1 MIGYLYGHKKYIQIT
16 SYQILSRYTETST
29 DGIWQRKEKL
39 GEKYEENII
48 FALFSAFMVIAIAV
62 GFYMHW
68 NLTAIAI
75 LLGILFVGTICY
87 LIGICQHLIMSI
99 VVSCKEK
106 IHKAYR
112 KYIRRIAVNCGRKV
126 NRWKLEDTGENHIS
140 LLSPID
146 DFKRHKEYIIR
157 LKNAIDQ
164 PNVFNIALTGS
175 YGAGKSSIL
184 KTFKAYYPEY
194 HYVNVSLASFV
205 EVNMSESDSTPKS
218 NEDSFEEQL
227 EYSILQQLFYH
238 VKATNIPESRFG
250 RIERTSRK
258 KRIFVVVC
266 ILLFVV
272 ANLCLFCQEQVTKY
286 FLIPT
291 EVLKS
296 SFLFGLSICVFILG
310 ICVILFQLILF
321 IKKISIKNLTLDKA
335 TLEFE
340 EKKNV
345 SIMNRYLDEILYLFQ
360 EKKYNIVIFED
371 IDRFE
376 NTHIFTKLRELNL
389 ILNQSEE
396 IGRRIIFLYA
406 LKDDIFANAEE
417 RTKFFDYIVPVIPF
431 VNVSNSG
438 DLFRRKIANLH
449 IPEAEVRSSFITDIS
464 VFVND
469 MRVLTNVV
477 NEFDLYRNLLDKK
490 LNKEKLLAMILYK
503 NLFPTDFSLL
513 HQNKGVVYQTFFS
526 APKIRNEI
534 REDDSD
540 RLKEIDSEIQA
551 ISEETLRSIEEL
563 RAVIV
568 GKLLKLWPG
577 DDWEIYCDG
586 GKKQISSLFSEE
598 NILHILDG
606 NIYFENKYY
615 RYQTRHL
622 NADEIKSSLGE
633 SYKYRIRKK
642 IIQSVADD
650 KIKTLRDKR
659 KVLMDDIAAI
669 DKYTLSV
676 IAKTERDIFEHVEI
690 PKGEEEKYKVLKY
703 FLEKGYIDEEYF
715 FYISIFQEGR
725 LTPSD
730 QEFLLSIKFNTPKEF
745 DYKLQEIPSL
755 IQNLS
760 AVDYDHK
767 GILNKDL
774 LEYCLLH
781 EDEYEEECDAILKQ
795 MIVHEQYIDLLY
807 QFMQEGN
814 CVPTFIKR
822 LAHIDKNVWKS
833 LDMDKKHTNKDKDR
847 VISTLFKYADIND
860 IRAINTSYPFNTYIN
875 DNNNYSDLFEDIDQV
890 RAREL
895 LDLLNLNVQSLIDD
909 SNAADTY
916 SYIYENNMYALTLD
930 NIKVIFKHND
940 LPVVDLDSAIYTS
953 IEETELNELQDY
965 VLLELPAFVENLM
978 LASSNIHESSDT
990 IVSLMD
996 EDIQTSDIIKLIKHN
1011 DTLWD
1016 DCKGISDENIVRNLF
1031 WKNKIKM
1038 TIKNVKHY
1046 CSCIGTWKIDSSL
1059 VVFMNLNEE
1068 KTMEEF
1074 TKLVQSNDEHETELL
1089 ASVVKSD
1096 NINDNIAFSIF
1107 NNHWLIDAWS
1117 KELSQL
1123 NETRVRYV
1131 VDEGIITVSPS
1142 IYQDII
1148 KGNPKLSKYLL
1159 CKDPDKIISEWDE
1172 FAFSITTVV
1181 EILSWVEYKKY
1192 HSFILDK
1199 IETESV
1205 TPIIANALLAYFSK
1219 SDSEFNL
1226 SLYKEA
1232 MEKSDN
1238 PALKILASTCCIAK
1252 RLIAMNEL
1260 AGIFAKTKGIFEGLE
1275 KQGEVYSISKQ
1286 VEGAQDFMEAL
1297 HQSKYIGQVK
1307 EKGDYL
1313 TGKVL
1318 KRKPK

>member
-1 MIGYLYGHKKYIQIT
+1 MKK
-16 SYQILSRYTETST
+16 
-29 DGIWQRKEKL
+29 
-39 GEKYEENII
+39 NII

-62 GFYMHW
+62 GFYMQW
-68 NLTAIAI
+68 NPTVIVI
-75 LLGILFVGTICY
+75 LLGMSFMGTICY
-87 LIGICQHLIMSI
+87 LIGICRHLIMSRVI
-99 VVSCKEK
+99 FCKEK
-106 IHKAYR
+106 IDKAYR
-112 KYIRRIAVNCGRKV
+112 KYIRKIAVNCSRKV
-126 NRWKLEDTGENHIS
+126 NRWKLEDTAENHIS

-360 EKKYNIVIFED
+360 EKKYNVVIFED

-396 IGRRIIFLYA
+396 IGRRIVFLYA

-431 VNVSNSG
+431 VNASNSG
-438 DLFRRKIANLH
+438 DLFRRKITGLR
-449 IPEAEVRSSFITDIS
+449 IPVVEVSSSFITDIS
-464 VFVND
+464 AFVND

-477 NEFDLYRNLLDKK
+477 NEFDLYHNLLDKK
-490 LNKEKLLAMILYK
+490 LKKDKLLAMILYK
-503 NLFPTDFSLL
+503 NLYPTDFSLL

-676 IAKTERDIFEHVEI
+676 IAKTDRDIFEHVDI

-760 AVDYDHK
+760 IVDYDHK

-781 EDEYEEECDAILKQ
+781 EDGYEDKCDVILKQ
-795 MIVHEQYIDLLY
+795 LVVHEQYIDLLY

-822 LAHIDKNVWKS
+822 LVHIDNVWKS
-833 LDMDKKHTNKDKDR
+833 LDKDINHITKDKDK
-847 VISTLFKYADIND
+847 VISAMFKYADIND
-860 IRAINTSYPFNTYIN
+860 IRTVNTSYPFNTYIN
-875 DNNNYSDLFEDIDQV
+875 DNNNYSELFENIDQARV
-890 RAREL
+890 RKL
-895 LDLLNLNVQSLIDD
+895 LDLLDLNVQLLKDD
-909 SNAADTY
+909 SNGTDTY
-916 SYIYENNMYALTLD
+916 SYLYENNMYALTLD
-930 NIKVIFKHND
+930 NVKVIFKHNE
-940 LPVVDLDSAIYTS
+940 LPVDNLDSAIYTS
-953 IEETELNELQDY
+953 IEAAELNELQGY
-965 VLLELPAFVENLM
+965 VHQELPAFMDNLM
-978 LASSNIHESSDT
+978 LTSSNTHESSDT

-996 EDIQTSDIIKLIKHN
+996 EDIKLDDIIKLIKHN

-1016 DCKGISDENIVRNLF
+1016 DCKDITDKDVVSTLF
-1031 WKNKIKM
+1031 VENKIKM
-1038 TIKNVKHY
+1038 TFENVKHY
-1046 CSCIGTWKIDSSL
+1046 CSCIGSWNIDGTL
-1059 VVFMNLNEE
+1059 VAFMNCNEE
-1068 KTMEEF
+1068 KSMEEF
-1074 TKLVQSNDEHETELL
+1074 SKFVESNDEHEKELL
-1089 ASVVKSD
+1089 SSVVESD
-1096 NINDNIAFSIF
+1096 GINDKIAFSIF
-1107 NNHWLIDAWS
+1107 NNRILIDIWC
-1117 KELSQL
+1117 KDLSQL

-1131 VDEGIITVSPS
+1131 VDKGIISISPS
-1142 IYQDII
+1142 TYQDII
-1148 KGNPKLSKYLL
+1148 TEHPQMSKYLL
-1159 CKDPDKIISEWDE
+1159 CKNLDNIISEWDE

-1181 EILSWVEYKKY
+1181 EMLSWIEYKKY
-1192 HSFILDK
+1192 HNFILNK
-1199 IETESV
+1199 IEMESI
-1205 TPIIANALLAYFSK
+1205 TPTIANALLSYFSK
-1219 SDSEFNL
+1219 PDSEFNL
-1226 SLYKEA
+1226 SLYTEA
-1232 MEKSDN
+1232 MEKSSN
-1238 PALKILASTCCIAK
+1238 PALNVLASTCCIAK
-1252 RLIAMNEL
+1252 RIIAINEL
-1260 AGIFAKTKGIFEGLE
+1260 PNIFAKTKGIFEGLE

-1286 VEGAQDFMEAL
+1286 VEGAQHFMDAL
-1297 HQSKYIGQVK
+1297 HQFKYIGQVK

>member
-1 MIGYLYGHKKYIQIT
+1 
-16 SYQILSRYTETST
+16 
-29 DGIWQRKEKL
+29 
-39 GEKYEENII
+39 
-48 FALFSAFMVIAIAV
+48 MVIAIAV
-62 GFYMHW
+62 GFYMQW
-68 NLTAIAI
+68 NPTVIVI
-75 LLGILFVGTICY
+75 LLGMSFMGTICY
-87 LIGICQHLIMSI
+87 LIGICRHLIMSRVI
-99 VVSCKEK
+99 FCKEK
-106 IHKAYR
+106 IDKAYR
-112 KYIRRIAVNCGRKV
+112 KYIRKIAVNCSRKV

-464 VFVND
+464 AFVND

-503 NLFPTDFSLL
+503 NLYPTDFSLL
-513 HQNKGVVYQTFFS
+513 HQNKGVVYETFIS
-526 APKIRNEI
+526 TGLLKDEI
-534 REDDSD
+534 KKDDWK
-540 RLKEIDSEIQA
+540 RLEEIDSEIQA

-642 IIQSVADD
+642 IIQSVADN

-676 IAKTERDIFEHVEI
+676 IAKTDRDIFEHVEI

-760 AVDYDHK
+760 VVDYDHK

-774 LEYCLLH
+774 LKFCLLH
-781 EDEYEEECDAILKQ
+781 EDEYEDECDAILKQ
-795 MIVHEQYIDLLY
+795 MVVHEQYIDLLY

-822 LAHIDKNVWKS
+822 LVHIDKNVWKS

-860 IRAINTSYPFNTYIN
+860 IRTVNTTYPFNTYIN
-875 DNNNYSDLFEDIDQV
+875 DNNNYSELFENIDQTRV
-890 RAREL
+890 REL
-895 LDLLNLNVQSLIDD
+895 LDLLDLNVQSLKDD
-909 SNAADTY
+909 SNGTDTY

-930 NIKVIFKHND
+930 NVKVIFKHNE
-940 LPVVDLDSAIYTS
+940 LPVDNLDSAIYTS
-953 IEETELNELQDY
+953 IEAAELNELQGY
-965 VLLELPAFVENLM
+965 VHQELPAFVDNLM
-978 LASSNIHESSDT
+978 LTSSNTHESSDT

-996 EDIQTSDIIKLIKHN
+996 EDIKVDDIIKLIKHN
-1011 DTLWD
+1011 NTLWD
-1016 DCKGISDENIVRNLF
+1016 DCKDITDKDVVSTLF
-1031 WKNKIKM
+1031 AENKIKV

-1046 CSCIGTWKIDSSL
+1046 CSCIGTWKIDRLL

-1107 NNHWLIDAWS
+1107 DNHWLIDAWS

>member
-1 MIGYLYGHKKYIQIT
+1 MKV
-16 SYQILSRYTETST
+16 
-29 DGIWQRKEKL
+29 
-39 GEKYEENII
+39 NII
-48 FALFSAFMVIAIAV
+48 FTLLTAFMLIAIAV
-62 GFYMHW
+62 GFYMKW
-68 NLTAIAI
+68 DSTAIAI
-75 LLGILFVGTICY
+75 LFGLSFVGIICN
-87 LIGICQHLIMSI
+87 LISYCKKLILPFCRY
-99 VVSCKEK
+99 CKAK
-106 IHKAYR
+106 IHKSYR
-112 KYIRRIAVNCGRKV
+112 IIIRRLAVNCSRKI
-126 NRWKLEDTGENHIS
+126 NRWKLEETDERQIS

-146 DFKRHKEYIIR
+146 DFNRHKEYIIR

-205 EVNMSESDSTPKS
+205 EVNMPESDITPKDK
-218 NEDSFEEQL
+218 EDGFEEQL

-250 RIERTSRK
+250 RIERISKK
-258 KRIFVVVC
+258 KRILMVLG

-272 ANLCLFCQEQVTKY
+272 ANLFLFCQEQVNKY
-286 FLIPT
+286 FLIPA

-296 SFLFGLSICVFILG
+296 SSLFGISISVFVIG

-360 EKKYNIVIFED
+360 EKKYNVVIFED

-396 IGRRIIFLYA
+396 IGRRIVFLYA

-431 VNVSNSG
+431 VNASNSG
-438 DLFRRKIANLH
+438 DLFRRKITDLH
-449 IPEAEVRSSFITDIS
+449 IPEAEVSSSFITDIS

-490 LNKEKLLAMILYK
+490 LKKGKLLAMILYK
-503 NLFPTDFSLL
+503 NLYPTDFSLL
-513 HQNKGVVYQTFFS
+513 HQNKGVVYETFMS
-526 APKIRNEI
+526 VETLKDEI
-534 REDDSD
+534 LEDDRTRINKFNSD
-540 RLKEIDSEIQA
+540 IQNINEECLRNLNELYA
-551 ISEETLRSIEEL
+551 VIIGKFITLYPDGGWYLYCDNKRRDISEFYS
-563 RAVIV
+563 
-568 GKLLKLWPG
+568 
-577 DDWEIYCDG
+577 D
-586 GKKQISSLFSEE
+586 E
-598 NILHILDG
+598 NILKILNGQVGFSENYYGPRFFSKEDIKKALG
-606 NIYFENKYY
+606 N
-615 RYQTRHL
+615 
-622 NADEIKSSLGE
+622 
-633 SYKYRIRKK
+633 SYDYVKRKEL
-642 IIQSVADD
+642 IQSIADD

-669 DKYTLSV
+669 DKYTLSD
-676 IAKTERDIFEHVEI
+676 IAKADRDIFEHVEI

-730 QEFLLSIKFNTPKEF
+730 QEFLLSIKFNAPKEF

-781 EDEYEEECDAILKQ
+781 ENEYEEECDAILKQ
-795 MIVHEQYIDLLY
+795 MVVHEQYIDLLY

-822 LAHIDKNVWKS
+822 LVHIDNVWKS
-833 LDMDKKHTNKDKDR
+833 LDKDINHITKDKDK
-847 VISTLFKYADIND
+847 VISAMFKYADIND
-860 IRAINTSYPFNTYIN
+860 IRTVNTSYPFNTYIN

-930 NIKVIFKHND
+930 NVKVIFKHNE
-940 LPVVDLDSAIYTS
+940 LPVDNLDSAIYTS

-965 VLLELPAFVENLM
+965 VHQELPAIVENLM
-978 LASSNIHESSDT
+978 LASSNTHESSDT

-1016 DCKGISDENIVRNLF
+1016 DCKNITDQNIVSTLF
-1031 WKNKIKM
+1031 VENKIKM
-1038 TIKNVKHY
+1038 TFENVKHY
-1046 CSCIGTWKIDSSL
+1046 CSCIGSWNIDNTL
-1059 VVFMNLNEE
+1059 VDFMNLNEE
-1068 KTMEEF
+1068 KSMEEF
-1074 TKLVQSNDEHETELL
+1074 TKLVQSNDEHEIELL
-1089 ASVVKSD
+1089 TSVVQSD
-1096 NINDNIAFSIF
+1096 NIIDNIAFSVF
-1107 NNHWLIDAWS
+1107 NNYWLIDVWS

-1123 NETRVRYV
+1123 NENRVRYV
-1131 VDEGIITVSPS
+1131 VNEGIITVSSS

-1148 KGNPKLSKYLL
+1148 KGHPKLSKYLL

-1192 HSFILDK
+1192 HSFILDQ

-1205 TPIIANALLAYFSK
+1205 TPIIANALLSYFSK

-1226 SLYKEA
+1226 SLYTEA

-1260 AGIFAKTKGIFEGLE
+1260 PNIFAKAKGIFEGLE

-1286 VEGAQDFMEAL
+1286 VEGAQHFMDAL
-1297 HQSKYIGQVK
+1297 HQFRYIGQVK

-1318 KRKPK
+1318 KRNSL

>member
-1 MIGYLYGHKKYIQIT
+1 
-16 SYQILSRYTETST
+16 
-29 DGIWQRKEKL
+29 
-39 GEKYEENII
+39 
-48 FALFSAFMVIAIAV
+48 MVIAIAV
-62 GFYMHW
+62 GFYMQW
-68 NLTAIAI
+68 NPTVIVI
-75 LLGILFVGTICY
+75 LLGMLFVGTICY
-87 LIGICQHLIMSI
+87 LIGICRHLIMPS
-99 VVSCKEK
+99 VNSWKEK

-126 NRWKLEDTGENHIS
+126 IRWKLEDAGEKHIS

-218 NEDSFEEQL
+218 KEDSFEEQL

-250 RIERTSRK
+250 RIERTSSK
-258 KRIFVVVC
+258 KRILNSVS

-272 ANLCLFCQEQVTKY
+272 ANLFLFCQEQVTKY

-296 SFLFGLSICVFILG
+296 SFLFGISICVFIIG
-310 ICVILFQLILF
+310 IWVVLFQLILF

-360 EKKYNIVIFED
+360 GNKYNVVIFED

-396 IGRRIIFLYA
+396 IGRRIVFLYA

-431 VNVSNSG
+431 VNASNSG
-438 DLFRRKIANLH
+438 DLFRRKITGLR
-449 IPEAEVRSSFITDIS
+449 IPEVEVSSSFITDIS
-464 VFVND
+464 AFVND

-490 LNKEKLLAMILYK
+490 LKKEKLLAMILYK
-503 NLFPTDFSLL
+503 NLYPTDFSLL
-513 HQNKGVVYQTFFS
+513 HQNKGVVYETFMS
-526 APKIRNEI
+526 A
-534 REDDSD
+534 
-540 RLKEIDSEIQA
+540 
-551 ISEETLRSIEEL
+551 ETLRDEILEDDRTQIDKVDSNLQAINEECL
-563 RAVIV
+563 RNLNELYAVII
-568 GKLLKLWPG
+568 GKFITLYPDGGWYL
-577 DDWEIYCDG
+577 YCDNKRRG
-586 GKKQISSLFSEE
+586 ISEFYSDE
-598 NILHILDG
+598 NILKILNGQVGFSED
-606 NIYFENKYY
+606 YSRPRFFSKE
-615 RYQTRHL
+615 
-622 NADEIKSSLGE
+622 EIKNVLGNSFDYE
-633 SYKYRIRKK
+633 KRKK
-642 IIQSVADD
+642 RIQSITDD

-659 KVLMDDIAAI
+659 KALMDDIAAI
-669 DKYTLSV
+669 EKHTLSD
-676 IAKTERDIFEHVEI
+676 IAKSDRDIFEHVGTI
-690 PKGEEEKYKVLKY
+690 KGQEEKYKVLKY
-703 FLEKGYIDEEYF
+703 LLEKGYIDEEYF

-730 QEFLLSIKFNTPKEF
+730 QEFLLSIKFNAPKEF

-795 MIVHEQYIDLLY
+795 MVVHEQYIDLLY

-822 LAHIDKNVWKS
+822 LVHIDNVWKS
-833 LDMDKKHTNKDKDR
+833 LDKDINHIAKDKNK
-847 VISTLFKYADIND
+847 VISMMFKYADIND
-860 IRAINTSYPFNTYIN
+860 IRTVNTSYPFNTYIN
-875 DNNNYSDLFEDIDQV
+875 DNNNYSELFEDIDQV

-930 NIKVIFKHND
+930 NVKVIFKHNE
-940 LPVVDLDSAIYTS
+940 LPVDNLDSAIYTS

-965 VLLELPAFVENLM
+965 VHQELPAIVENLM
-978 LASSNIHESSDT
+978 LASSNTHESSDT
-990 IVSLMD
+990 IVSLME

-1016 DCKGISDENIVRNLF
+1016 DCKNITDQNVVSTLF
-1031 WKNKIKM
+1031 VENKIKM
-1038 TIKNVKHY
+1038 TFENVKYY
-1046 CSCIGTWKIDSSL
+1046 CSCIGSWNIDNIL
-1059 VVFMNLNEE
+1059 TAFMNRNEE
-1068 KTMEEF
+1068 KSMEEF
-1074 TKLVQSNDEHETELL
+1074 TKLVESNDAHEIELL
-1089 ASVVKSD
+1089 LNVVQADDIK
-1096 NINDNIAFSIF
+1096 DNIAYSVF
-1107 NNHWLIDAWS
+1107 NNHCLIDVWS
-1117 KELSQL
+1117 KNLSQL
-1123 NETRVRYV
+1123 NVKRVRYV
-1131 VDEGIITVSPS
+1131 VDEGIIS
-1142 IYQDII
+1142 ISSSNYQDII
-1148 KGNPKLSKYLL
+1148 TEHPLLSKYLL
-1159 CKDPDKIISEWDE
+1159 CKNPDSIISEWYE
-1172 FAFSITTVV
+1172 FAFSITAVV
-1181 EILSWVEYKKY
+1181 EMLSWIEYKKY
-1192 HSFILDK
+1192 HNFILNK
-1199 IETESV
+1199 IELESI
-1205 TPIIANALLAYFSK
+1205 TPTIANALLSYFSK

-1226 SLYKEA
+1226 SLYAEA
-1232 MEKSDN
+1232 MEKSSN
-1238 PALKILASTCCIAK
+1238 PALKVLASTCCIAK
-1252 RLIAMNEL
+1252 RIIAVNEL
-1260 AGIFAKTKGIFEGLE
+1260 PNIFAKTKGIFEGLE

-1286 VEGAQDFMEAL
+1286 VEGAQDFMNAL
-1297 HQSKYIGQVK
+1297 HQFRYIGQVK

>member
-1 MIGYLYGHKKYIQIT
+1 MKK
-16 SYQILSRYTETST
+16 
-29 DGIWQRKEKL
+29 
-39 GEKYEENII
+39 NII
-48 FALFSAFMVIAIAV
+48 FALFTAFMLIAISV
-62 GFYMHW
+62 GFYMQW
-68 NLTAIAI
+68 NPTVVAI
-75 LLGILFVGTICY
+75 LLGMLFMGTICY
-87 LIGICQHLIMSI
+87 LIGICRHLIISSI
-99 VVSCKEK
+99 ISYKEK

-218 NEDSFEEQL
+218 KEDSFEEQL

-258 KRIFVVVC
+258 KRFLVVVS
-266 ILLFVV
+266 ILLFIV
-272 ANLCLFCQEQVTKY
+272 ANLFLFCQEQVNKY

-296 SFLFGLSICVFILG
+296 SFLFGISISVLLIGTF
-310 ICVILFQLILF
+310 VILFQLILF

-335 TLEFE
+335 TVEFE

-464 VFVND
+464 AFVND

-503 NLFPTDFSLL
+503 NLYPTDFSLL
-513 HQNKGVVYQTFFS
+513 HQNKGVVYETFMS
-526 APKIRNEI
+526 TGKIRNEI
-534 REDDSD
+534 QKDDWA
-540 RLKEIDSEIQA
+540 RLEEIDFEIQA
-551 ISEETLRSIEEL
+551 VNEECLRNLNEL
-563 RAVIV
+563 YAVII
-568 GKLLKLWPG
+568 GKFITLFP
-577 DDWEIYCDG
+577 DG
-586 GKKQISSLFSEE
+586 GWYFYYNGSRKNIGDFYSDK
-598 NILHILDG
+598 NILKILNGEVGFHRDYSSPRFFSKEDIKRVLG
-606 NIYFENKYY
+606 NSFDYNK
-615 RYQTRHL
+615 R
-622 NADEIKSSLGE
+622 KSL
-633 SYKYRIRKK
+633 
-642 IIQSVADD
+642 IQSIADD
-650 KIKTLRDKR
+650 KIEYLREERKTF
-659 KVLMDDIAAI
+659 MDEISAVE
-669 DKYTLSV
+669 KYTLLD
-676 IAKTERDIFEHVEI
+676 IAKSDRNIFEHVDM
-690 PKGEEEKYKVLKY
+690 PKDQEEKYKVLKY
-703 FLEKGYIDEEYF
+703 LLEKGYIDEEYF

-730 QEFLLSIKFNTPKEF
+730 QEFLLSIKFNAPKEF

-760 AVDYDHK
+760 VVDYDHK

-774 LEYCLLH
+774 LEYYLLH
-781 EDEYEEECDAILKQ
+781 EDEYEEKCDAILKQ
-795 MIVHEQYIDLLY
+795 MVVHEQYVDLLY

-814 CVPTFIKR
+814 CLPTFIKR
-822 LAHIDKNVWKS
+822 LVHIDKNVWKS
-833 LDMDKKHTNKDKDR
+833 LNMDMNHTNKDKDR
-847 VISTLFKYADIND
+847 VISTMFKYADIND
-860 IRAINTSYPFNTYIN
+860 IRSVNTSYPFNTYIN
-875 DNNNYSDLFEDIDQV
+875 DNYNYSGLFEDIDQKKV
-890 RAREL
+890 REL
-895 LDLLNLNVQSLIDD
+895 LDLLGLNVQSLKDD
-909 SNAADTY
+909 SNGTDTY
-916 SYIYENNMYALTLD
+916 SYIYENNMYALTFD
-930 NIKVIFKHND
+930 NIKVIFKHNE
-940 LPVVDLDSAIYTS
+940 LPVDNLVSAIYTS
-953 IEETELNELQDY
+953 IEETELNELKGY
-965 VLLELPAFVENLM
+965 VHQELPTFVDNLM
-978 LASSNIHESSDT
+978 FAPGNTHESSDS
-990 IVSLMD
+990 IVSLMN
-996 EDIQTSDIIKLIKHN
+996 EDFQASDIIKLINHN
-1011 DTLWD
+1011 VTLWD

-1038 TIKNVKHY
+1038 TIENVKHY

-1074 TKLVQSNDEHETELL
+1074 TKLVQNNDEHETELL
-1089 ASVVKSD
+1089 ASVVLSD
-1096 NINDNIAFSIF
+1096 NINNNIAFSIF
-1107 NNHWLIDAWS
+1107 NNHWLIDVWS

-1123 NETRVRYV
+1123 NETRIRYV
-1131 VDEGIITVSPS
+1131 VDEGIISISPS
-1142 IYQDII
+1142 TYQDII
-1148 KGNPKLSKYLL
+1148 TEHPLLSKYLL
-1159 CKDPDKIISEWDE
+1159 CKNPDNIISEWDE

-1181 EILSWVEYKKY
+1181 GMLSWVEYKKY
-1192 HSFILDK
+1192 HSFILNK
-1199 IETESV
+1199 IDLESI
-1205 TPIIANALLAYFSK
+1205 TPDIADALLSYFSK
-1219 SDSEFNL
+1219 PDSEFNL
-1226 SLYKEA
+1226 SLYTEA
-1232 MEKSDN
+1232 MEKSSN
-1238 PALKILASTCCIAK
+1238 PALKVLASTCCIAK
-1252 RLIAMNEL
+1252 RTLAMNEL

-1275 KQGEVYSISKQ
+1275 KQGEVYSISKE
-1286 VEGAQDFMEAL
+1286 VEGAQQFMETL
-1297 HQSKYIGQVK
+1297 HQIKYIGQVK
-1307 EKGDYL
+1307 EKGEYL

-1318 KRKPK
+1318 KRKQK

>member
-1 MIGYLYGHKKYIQIT
+1 ML
-16 SYQILSRYTETST
+16 
-29 DGIWQRKEKL
+29 
-39 GEKYEENII
+39 
-48 FALFSAFMVIAIAV
+48 IAISV
-62 GFYMHW
+62 GFYMQW
-68 NLTAIAI
+68 NPAVIAI
-75 LLGILFVGTICY
+75 SLGMLFMGTICY
-87 LIGICQHLIMSI
+87 LIGICRHLIISSI
-99 VVSCKEK
+99 ISYKEK

-310 ICVILFQLILF
+310 ICIILFQLILF

-360 EKKYNIVIFED
+360 EKKYNVVIFED

-396 IGRRIIFLYA
+396 IGRRIVFLYA

-431 VNVSNSG
+431 VNASNSG
-438 DLFRRKIANLH
+438 DLFRRKITDLH
-449 IPEAEVRSSFITDIS
+449 IPEAEVSSSFITDIS

-490 LNKEKLLAMILYK
+490 LKKGKLLAMILYK
-503 NLFPTDFSLL
+503 NLYPTDFSWL
-513 HQNKGVVYQTFFS
+513 HQNKGVVYETFMS
-526 APKIRNEI
+526 SPKIRSEI

-540 RLKEIDSEIQA
+540 RLKEIDSEIQG

-577 DDWEIYCDG
+577 PGWDIYCDG
-586 GKKQISSLFSEE
+586 RNIDINSLYSED
-598 NILHILDG
+598 NIQHILKG
-606 NIYFENKYY
+606 NIFFRNSIYSNSVK
-615 RYQTRHL
+615 HL
-622 NADEIKSSLGE
+622 NTDEIKSTLGE
-633 SYKYRIRKK
+633 SYKYSVRKK
-642 IIQSVADD
+642 NIQSVANN
-650 KIKTLRDKR
+650 KIEYLRDER
-659 KVLMDDIAAI
+659 RAFMDGIAAI
-669 DKYTLSV
+669 DKYTLTD
-676 IAKTERDIFEHVEI
+676 IAKSDRDIFEHVDI

-703 FLEKGYIDEEYF
+703 LLEKGYIDEEYF

-730 QEFLLSIKFNTPKEF
+730 QEFLLSIKFNTPKKFE
-745 DYKLQEIPSL
+745 YKLQEIPSL

-760 AVDYDHK
+760 VVDYDHK

-774 LEYCLLH
+774 LKFCLLH
-781 EDEYEEECDAILKQ
+781 EDEYEDECDAILKQ
-795 MIVHEQYIDLLY
+795 MVVHEQYIDLLY

-822 LAHIDKNVWKS
+822 LVHIDKNVWKS
-833 LDMDKKHTNKDKDR
+833 LNIDMNHTNKDKDR
-847 VISTLFKYADIND
+847 VISTMFKYADIND
-860 IRAINTSYPFNTYIN
+860 IRSVNTSYPFNTYVN
-875 DNNNYSDLFEDIDQV
+875 DNYNYPDLFEDIDQKKV
-890 RAREL
+890 REL
-895 LDLLNLNVQSLIDD
+895 LDLLDLNVQSLKDD

-930 NIKVIFKHND
+930 NVKVIFKHNE
-940 LPVVDLDSAIYTS
+940 LPVDNLDSAIYTS
-953 IEETELNELQDY
+953 IEAAELNELQGY
-965 VLLELPAFVENLM
+965 VHQELPAFVDNLM
-978 LASSNIHESSDT
+978 LTSSNTHESSDT

-996 EDIQTSDIIKLIKHN
+996 EDIKVDDIIKLIKHN
-1011 DTLWD
+1011 NTLWD
-1016 DCKGISDENIVRNLF
+1016 DCKDITDKDVVSTLF
-1031 WKNKIKM
+1031 VENKIKM
-1038 TIKNVKHY
+1038 TFENVKHY
-1046 CSCIGTWKIDSSL
+1046 CSCIGSWNIDGTL
-1059 VVFMNLNEE
+1059 VAFMNCNEE
-1068 KTMEEF
+1068 KSMEEF
-1074 TKLVQSNDEHETELL
+1074 TKLVESNDEHEKELL
-1089 ASVVKSD
+1089 SSVVESD
-1096 NINDNIAFSIF
+1096 GINDKIAFSIF
-1107 NNHWLIDAWS
+1107 NNRILIDIWC
-1117 KELSQL
+1117 KDLSQL
-1123 NETRVRYV
+1123 NVKRIRYV
-1131 VDEGIITVSPS
+1131 VDEGIISISPS
-1142 IYQDII
+1142 TYQDII
-1148 KGNPKLSKYLL
+1148 AEHPLLSKYLL
-1159 CKDPDKIISEWDE
+1159 CKNPDSIISEWDE
-1172 FAFSITTVV
+1172 FAFSITDVV
-1181 EILSWVEYKKY
+1181 EMLNWIEYKKY
-1192 HSFILDK
+1192 HNFILNK
-1199 IETESV
+1199 IELESI
-1205 TPIIANALLAYFSK
+1205 TPTIANALLSYFCK
-1219 SDSEFNL
+1219 SYSEFNL
-1226 SLYKEA
+1226 SLYTEA
-1232 MEKSDN
+1232 MEKSSN
-1238 PALKILASTCCIAK
+1238 PVLKVLASTCCIAK

-1260 AGIFAKTKGIFEGLE
+1260 AGIFAKTKGIFEGLD

-1286 VEGAQDFMEAL
+1286 VKGAQNFMNVL
-1297 HQSKYIGQVK
+1297 HQFRYIGQVK
-1307 EKGDYL
+1307 KKGDYL

>member
-1 MIGYLYGHKKYIQIT
+1 MKK
-16 SYQILSRYTETST
+16 
-29 DGIWQRKEKL
+29 
-39 GEKYEENII
+39 NII
-48 FALFSAFMVIAIAV
+48 FALFTAFLVIAIAV
-62 GFYMHW
+62 GFYMQL
-68 NLTAIAI
+68 NPIVVAI
-75 LLGILFVGTICY
+75 LLGMLFVDTICY
-87 LIGICQHLIMSI
+87 LIGICRHLIMSSVI
-99 VVSCKEK
+99 SCKEK

-112 KYIRRIAVNCGRKV
+112 KYIRKIAVICGRKV
-126 NRWKLEDTGENHIS
+126 NRWKLENTGENHIS

-205 EVNMSESDSTPKS
+205 EVNLSDGDNTVKGK
-218 NEDSFEEQL
+218 EDSFEEQL

-250 RIERTSRK
+250 RIERTSSR
-258 KRIFVVVC
+258 KRILMTVS
-266 ILLFVV
+266 ILIFVV
-272 ANLCLFCQEQVTKY
+272 ANLFLFCQEQVTKY
-286 FLIPT
+286 FLIPA
-291 EVLKS
+291 EVLKY
-296 SFLFGLSICVFILG
+296 SFLFGISICVFIIG
-310 ICVILFQLILF
+310 ILVILFQLILF

-360 EKKYNIVIFED
+360 EKKYNVVIFED

-431 VNVSNSG
+431 VNASNSG
-438 DLFRRKIANLH
+438 DLFRRKITDLH
-449 IPEAEVRSSFITDIS
+449 IPEAEVSSSFITDIS

-490 LNKEKLLAMILYK
+490 LKKEKLLAMILYK
-503 NLFPTDFSLL
+503 NLYPTDFSLL
-513 HQNKGVVYQTFFS
+513 HQNKGVVYESFMS
-526 APKIRNEI
+526 V
-534 REDDSD
+534 
-540 RLKEIDSEIQA
+540 
-551 ISEETLRSIEEL
+551 ETLRDEILEDDRTRINKFNSDIQNINEECL
-563 RAVIV
+563 RNLNELYAVII
-568 GKLLKLWPG
+568 GKFITLYPDGGWYL
-577 DDWEIYCDG
+577 YCDNKRRG
-586 GKKQISSLFSEE
+586 INEFYSDE
-598 NILHILDG
+598 NILKILNGQVGFSENYYGPRFFSKEDIKKALG
-606 NIYFENKYY
+606 N
-615 RYQTRHL
+615 
-622 NADEIKSSLGE
+622 
-633 SYKYRIRKK
+633 SYDYVKRKEL
-642 IIQSVADD
+642 IQSIADD

-669 DKYTLSV
+669 DKYTLSD
-676 IAKTERDIFEHVEI
+676 IAKTYRDIFEHVEI

-730 QEFLLSIKFNTPKEF
+730 QEFLLSIKFNAPKEF

-760 AVDYDHK
+760 VVDYDHK

-774 LEYCLLH
+774 LKYCLLH

-795 MIVHEQYIDLLY
+795 MVVHEQYIDLLY

-822 LAHIDKNVWKS
+822 LVHIDNVWKS
-833 LDMDKKHTNKDKDR
+833 LDKDINHITKDKDK
-847 VISTLFKYADIND
+847 VISAMFKYADIND
-860 IRAINTSYPFNTYIN
+860 IRTVNTSYPFNTYIN

-895 LDLLNLNVQSLIDD
+895 LDLLDLNVQSLIDD

-916 SYIYENNMYALTLD
+916 SYIYDNNMYALTLD
-930 NIKVIFKHND
+930 NIKVIFKHNE
-940 LPVVDLDSAIYTS
+940 LPVDNLDSAIYTS

-965 VLLELPAFVENLM
+965 VHQELPAIVENLM

-996 EDIQTSDIIKLIKHN
+996 EDIQTSDIIKLINHN
-1011 DTLWD
+1011 VTLWD
-1016 DCKGISDENIVRNLF
+1016 ECKNITDKDVVSTLF
-1031 WKNKIKM
+1031 VENKIKM
-1038 TIKNVKHY
+1038 TFENVKHY
-1046 CSCIGTWKIDSSL
+1046 CSCIGSWNIDNTL
-1059 VVFMNLNEE
+1059 VDFMNLNEE
-1068 KTMEEF
+1068 KSMEEF
-1074 TKLVQSNDEHETELL
+1074 TKLVECNDEHEIELL
-1089 ASVVKSD
+1089 TSVVQSGD
-1096 NINDNIAFSIF
+1096 INDNIAFFVF
-1107 NNHWLIDAWS
+1107 NNRFLIDIWCRD
-1117 KELSQL
+1117 LSQL

-1148 KGNPKLSKYLL
+1148 KGHPKLSKYLL

-1205 TPIIANALLAYFSK
+1205 TPIIANALLSYFSK

-1226 SLYKEA
+1226 SLYTEA

-1260 AGIFAKTKGIFEGLE
+1260 AGIFAKTKGIFEGLD

-1286 VEGAQDFMEAL
+1286 VEGAQHFMDAL
-1297 HQSKYIGQVK
+1297 HQFKYIGQVK

>member
-1 MIGYLYGHKKYIQIT
+1 
-16 SYQILSRYTETST
+16 
-29 DGIWQRKEKL
+29 
-39 GEKYEENII
+39 
-48 FALFSAFMVIAIAV
+48 MVIAISV
-62 GFYMHW
+62 GFYMQW
-68 NLTAIAI
+68 NPTVIAI
-75 LLGILFVGTICY
+75 SLGMLFMGTICY
-87 LIGICQHLIMSI
+87 LIGICQHLIMPS
-99 VVSCKEK
+99 VNFYKEK

-126 NRWKLEDTGENHIS
+126 NRWKLEETDERQIS

-396 IGRRIIFLYA
+396 IGRRIVFLYA
-406 LKDDIFANAEE
+406 LKDDIFTNAEE

-431 VNVSNSG
+431 VNASNSG
-438 DLFRRKIANLH
+438 DLFRRKITGLR
-449 IPEAEVRSSFITDIS
+449 IPEVEVSSSFITDIS

-490 LNKEKLLAMILYK
+490 LKKEKLLAMILYK
-503 NLFPTDFSLL
+503 NLYPTDFSLL
-513 HQNKGVVYQTFFS
+513 HQNKGVVYETFMS
-526 APKIRNEI
+526 A
-534 REDDSD
+534 
-540 RLKEIDSEIQA
+540 
-551 ISEETLRSIEEL
+551 ETLRDDILEDDRTQIDKVDSNLQAINEECL
-563 RAVIV
+563 RNLNELYAVII
-568 GKLLKLWPG
+568 GKFITLYPDGGWYL
-577 DDWEIYCDG
+577 YCDNKRRG
-586 GKKQISSLFSEE
+586 ISEFYSDE
-598 NILHILDG
+598 NILKILNGQVGFSED
-606 NIYFENKYY
+606 YSRPRFFSKE
-615 RYQTRHL
+615 
-622 NADEIKSSLGE
+622 EIKNVLGNSFDYE
-633 SYKYRIRKK
+633 KRKK
-642 IIQSVADD
+642 RIQSITDD

-659 KVLMDDIAAI
+659 KALMDDIAAI
-669 DKYTLSV
+669 EKHTLSD
-676 IAKTERDIFEHVEI
+676 IAKSDRDIFEHVGTI
-690 PKGEEEKYKVLKY
+690 KGQEEKYKVLKY
-703 FLEKGYIDEEYF
+703 LLEKGYIDEEYF

-730 QEFLLSIKFNTPKEF
+730 QEFLLSIKFNAPKEF

-795 MIVHEQYIDLLY
+795 MVVHEQYIDLLY

-822 LAHIDKNVWKS
+822 LVHIDNVWKS
-833 LDMDKKHTNKDKDR
+833 LDKDINHITKDKDK
-847 VISTLFKYADIND
+847 VISAMFKYADIND
-860 IRAINTSYPFNTYIN
+860 IRTVNTSYPFNTYIN

-940 LPVVDLDSAIYTS
+940 LPVVNLDSAIYTS

-1038 TIKNVKHY
+1038 TIENVKHY

-1107 NNHWLIDAWS
+1107 NNHWLIDVWS

>member
-1 MIGYLYGHKKYIQIT
+1 ML
-16 SYQILSRYTETST
+16 
-29 DGIWQRKEKL
+29 
-39 GEKYEENII
+39 
-48 FALFSAFMVIAIAV
+48 IAISV
-62 GFYMHW
+62 GFYMQW
-68 NLTAIAI
+68 NPAVIAI
-75 LLGILFVGTICY
+75 SLGMLFMGTICY
-87 LIGICQHLIMSI
+87 LIGICRHLIISSI
-99 VVSCKEK
+99 ISYKEK

-310 ICVILFQLILF
+310 ICIILFQLILF

-360 EKKYNIVIFED
+360 EKKYNVVIFED

-396 IGRRIIFLYA
+396 IGRRIVFLYA

-431 VNVSNSG
+431 VNASNSG
-438 DLFRRKIANLH
+438 DLFRRKITDLH
-449 IPEAEVRSSFITDIS
+449 IPEAEVSSSFITDIS

-490 LNKEKLLAMILYK
+490 LKKGKLLAMILYK
-503 NLFPTDFSLL
+503 NLYPTDFSWL
-513 HQNKGVVYQTFFS
+513 HQNKGVVYETFMS
-526 APKIRNEI
+526 SPKIRSEI

-540 RLKEIDSEIQA
+540 RLKEIDSEIQG

-577 DDWEIYCDG
+577 PGWDIYCDG
-586 GKKQISSLFSEE
+586 RNIDINSLYSED
-598 NILHILDG
+598 NIQHILKG
-606 NIYFENKYY
+606 NIFFRNSIYSNSVK
-615 RYQTRHL
+615 HL
-622 NADEIKSSLGE
+622 NTDEIKSTLGE
-633 SYKYRIRKK
+633 SYKYSVRKK
-642 IIQSVADD
+642 NIQSVANN
-650 KIKTLRDKR
+650 KIEYLRDER
-659 KVLMDDIAAI
+659 RAFMDGIAAI
-669 DKYTLSV
+669 DKYTLTD
-676 IAKTERDIFEHVEI
+676 IAKSDRDIFEHVDI

-703 FLEKGYIDEEYF
+703 LLEKGYIDEEYF

-745 DYKLQEIPSL
+745 EYKLQEIPSL

-760 AVDYDHK
+760 VVDYDHK

-774 LEYCLLH
+774 LKFCLLH
-781 EDEYEEECDAILKQ
+781 EDEYEDECDAILKQ
-795 MIVHEQYIDLLY
+795 MVVHEQYIDLLY

-822 LAHIDKNVWKS
+822 LVHIDKNVWKS
-833 LDMDKKHTNKDKDR
+833 LNIDMNHTNKDKDR
-847 VISTLFKYADIND
+847 VISTMFKYADIND
-860 IRAINTSYPFNTYIN
+860 IRSVNTSYPFNTYVN
-875 DNNNYSDLFEDIDQV
+875 DNYNYPDLFEDIDQKKV
-890 RAREL
+890 REL
-895 LDLLNLNVQSLIDD
+895 LDLLDLNVQSLKDD

-930 NIKVIFKHND
+930 NVKVIFKHNE
-940 LPVVDLDSAIYTS
+940 LPVDNLDSAIYTS
-953 IEETELNELQDY
+953 IEAAELNELQGY
-965 VLLELPAFVENLM
+965 VHQELPAFVDNLM
-978 LASSNIHESSDT
+978 LTSSNTHESSDT

-996 EDIQTSDIIKLIKHN
+996 EDIKVDDIIKLIKHN
-1011 DTLWD
+1011 NTLWD
-1016 DCKGISDENIVRNLF
+1016 DCKDITDKDVVSTLF
-1031 WKNKIKM
+1031 VENKIKM
-1038 TIKNVKHY
+1038 TFENVKHY
-1046 CSCIGTWKIDSSL
+1046 CSCIGSWNIDGTL
-1059 VVFMNLNEE
+1059 VAFMNCNEE
-1068 KTMEEF
+1068 KSMEEF
-1074 TKLVQSNDEHETELL
+1074 TKLVESNDEHEKELL
-1089 ASVVKSD
+1089 SSVVESD
-1096 NINDNIAFSIF
+1096 GINDKIAFSIF
-1107 NNHWLIDAWS
+1107 NNRILIDIWC
-1117 KELSQL
+1117 KDLSQL
-1123 NETRVRYV
+1123 NVKRIRYV
-1131 VDEGIITVSPS
+1131 VDEGIISISPS
-1142 IYQDII
+1142 TYQDII
-1148 KGNPKLSKYLL
+1148 AEHPLLSKYLL
-1159 CKDPDKIISEWDE
+1159 CKNPDSIISEWDE
-1172 FAFSITTVV
+1172 FAFSITDVV
-1181 EILSWVEYKKY
+1181 EMLNWIEYKKY
-1192 HSFILDK
+1192 HNFILNK
-1199 IETESV
+1199 IELESI
-1205 TPIIANALLAYFSK
+1205 TPTIANALLSYFCK
-1219 SDSEFNL
+1219 SYSEFNL
-1226 SLYKEA
+1226 SLYTEA
-1232 MEKSDN
+1232 MEKSSN
-1238 PALKILASTCCIAK
+1238 PVLKVLASTCCIAK

-1260 AGIFAKTKGIFEGLE
+1260 AGIFAKTKGIFEGLD

-1286 VEGAQDFMEAL
+1286 VKGAQNFMNVL
-1297 HQSKYIGQVK
+1297 HQFRYIGQVK
-1307 EKGDYL
+1307 KKGDYL

>member
-1 MIGYLYGHKKYIQIT
+1 MKA
-16 SYQILSRYTETST
+16 
-29 DGIWQRKEKL
+29 
-39 GEKYEENII
+39 NII
-48 FALFSAFMVIAIAV
+48 FTLLTAFMLIAIAV
-62 GFYMHW
+62 GFYNKW
-68 NLTAIAI
+68 DSTAIAI
-75 LLGILFVGTICY
+75 LFGLSFVGIICN
-87 LIGICQHLIMSI
+87 LISYCKKLILPFGRY
-99 VVSCKEK
+99 CKAK
-106 IHKAYR
+106 IHKSYR
-112 KYIRRIAVNCGRKV
+112 IIICRLAVNCSRKI
-126 NRWKLEDTGENHIS
+126 NRWKLEETDERQIS
-140 LLSPID
+140 LLSPIH
-146 DFKRHKEYIIR
+146 DFNRHKEYIIR
-157 LKNAIDQ
+157 LKNAIDH

-194 HYVNVSLASFV
+194 HYVNVSLAAFV
-205 EVNMSESDSTPKS
+205 EVNLSDGDNTVKGKQ
-218 NEDSFEEQL
+218 DSFEEQL

-238 VKATNIPESRFG
+238 VKAINIPESRFG

-258 KRIFVVVC
+258 KRILVVVS
-266 ILLFVV
+266 ILLFIV
-272 ANLCLFCQEQVTKY
+272 ANLFLFCQEQVNKY
-286 FLIPT
+286 FLIPI
-291 EVLKS
+291 EVFKS
-296 SFLFGLSICVFILG
+296 SFLFGISISVLFIG
-310 ICVILFQLILF
+310 TFVILFQLILF

-335 TLEFE
+335 TVEFE

-360 EKKYNIVIFED
+360 EKKYNVVIFED

-376 NTHIFTKLRELNL
+376 NIHIFTKLRELNL

-449 IPEAEVRSSFITDIS
+449 IPEVEVRSSFITDIS
-464 VFVND
+464 AFVND

-503 NLFPTDFSLL
+503 NLYPTDFSLL
-513 HQNKGVVYQTFFS
+513 HQNKGVVYETFLS
-526 APKIRNEI
+526 TEKLRDEI
-534 REDDSD
+534 KKDDWA
-540 RLKEIDSEIQA
+540 RLEEIDLEIHA
-551 ISEETLRSIEEL
+551 ISEESLRSIEEL

-568 GKLLKLWPG
+568 GKILKLWPG
-577 DDWEIYCDG
+577 SDWEIYCDG
-586 GKKQISSLFSEE
+586 NKIDISSLYSEK
-598 NILHILDG
+598 NIQHILEG
-606 NIYFENKYY
+606 NVFYRNIYYSYDVK
-615 RYQTRHL
+615 HL
-622 NADEIKSSLGE
+622 TAEKIKSTLGE
-633 SYKYRIRKK
+633 SYNYSKRKEL
-642 IIQSVADD
+642 IQSIAED
-650 KIKTLRDKR
+650 KIEDLREER
-659 KVLMDDIAAI
+659 KVFVDALSATEKFTLLDIAKS
-669 DKYTLSV
+669 D
-676 IAKTERDIFEHVEI
+676 RNIFEHVDTI
-690 PKGEEEKYKVLKY
+690 KGHEEKYKVLKY
-703 FLEKGYIDEEYF
+703 LLEKGYIDEKYF

-730 QEFLLSIKFNTPKEF
+730 QEFLLSIKFNVPKEF

-760 AVDYDHK
+760 VVDYDHK

-781 EDEYEEECDAILKQ
+781 EDKYEEECDAILKQ
-795 MIVHEQYIDLLY
+795 MVVHEQYIDLLY

-822 LAHIDKNVWKS
+822 LVHIDNVWKS
-833 LDMDKKHTNKDKDR
+833 LDKDINHITKDKDK
-847 VISTLFKYADIND
+847 VISAMFKYADIND
-860 IRAINTSYPFNTYIN
+860 IRTVNTSYPFNTYIN

-895 LDLLNLNVQSLIDD
+895 LDLLDLNVQSLIDD

-930 NIKVIFKHND
+930 NVKVIFKHNE
-940 LPVVDLDSAIYTS
+940 LPVDNLNSAIYTS

-965 VLLELPAFVENLM
+965 VHQELPAIVENLM

-1011 DTLWD
+1011 VTLWD
-1016 DCKGISDENIVRNLF
+1016 DCKDITDKDVVSTLF
-1031 WKNKIKM
+1031 VENKIKM
-1038 TIKNVKHY
+1038 TFENMKHY
-1046 CSCIGTWKIDSSL
+1046 CSCIGSWNIDNTL
-1059 VVFMNLNEE
+1059 VDFMNLNEE
-1068 KTMEEF
+1068 KSMEEF
-1074 TKLVQSNDEHETELL
+1074 TKLVECNDEHEIELL
-1089 ASVVKSD
+1089 TSVVQSGD
-1096 NINDNIAFSIF
+1096 INDNIAFFVF
-1107 NNHWLIDAWS
+1107 NNRFLIDIWC
-1117 KELSQL
+1117 KDLSQL

-1148 KGNPKLSKYLL
+1148 KGHPKLSKYLL

-1199 IETESV
+1199 IETENV
-1205 TPIIANALLAYFSK
+1205 TPIIANALLSYFSK

-1226 SLYKEA
+1226 SLYREA
-1232 MEKSDN
+1232 MEKSDY
-1238 PALKILASTCCIAK
+1238 PALKILVSTCCIAK

-1260 AGIFAKTKGIFEGLE
+1260 AGIFAKTKGIFEGLD

-1286 VEGAQDFMEAL
+1286 IEGAQHFMEAL

>member
-1 MIGYLYGHKKYIQIT
+1 MK
-16 SYQILSRYTETST
+16 S
-29 DGIWQRKEKL
+29 
-39 GEKYEENII
+39 NII
-48 FALFSAFMVIAIAV
+48 FALFTAFMLIAISV
-62 GFYMHW
+62 SFYMQW
-68 NLTAIAI
+68 NPTVIV
-75 LLGILFVGTICY
+75 LLFGMSFMGTICY
-87 LIGICQHLIMSI
+87 LIGICRHLIMPS
-99 VVSCKEK
+99 VNSWKEK

-112 KYIRRIAVNCGRKV
+112 KYIRIIAVNCGRKV
-126 NRWKLEDTGENHIS
+126 NRWKLEETDERQIS

-146 DFKRHKEYIIR
+146 DFNRHKEYIIR

-205 EVNMSESDSTPKS
+205 EVNLSDGDNTVKGK
-218 NEDSFEEQL
+218 EDGFEEQL

-250 RIERTSRK
+250 RIERISK
-258 KRIFVVVC
+258 KERILMVLG

-360 EKKYNIVIFED
+360 KNKYNVVIFED

-396 IGRRIIFLYA
+396 IGRRIVFLYA

-431 VNVSNSG
+431 VNASNSG
-438 DLFRRKIANLH
+438 DLFRRKITGLR
-449 IPEAEVRSSFITDIS
+449 IPEVEVSSSFITDIS
-464 VFVND
+464 AFVND

-477 NEFDLYRNLLDKK
+477 NEFDLYRNLLDRK
-490 LNKEKLLAMILYK
+490 LKKEKLLAMILYK
-503 NLFPTDFSLL
+503 NLYPTDFSLL
-513 HQNKGVVYQTFFS
+513 HQNKGVVYESFLS
-526 APKIRNEI
+526 AEKLRDEI
-534 REDDSD
+534 QKDDRKRID
-540 RLKEIDSEIQA
+540 DIDSEIQA
-551 ISEETLRSIEEL
+551 INEECLRNLNEL
-563 RAVIV
+563 YAVII
-568 GKLLKLWPG
+568 GKFITLYPDGGWYL
-577 DDWEIYCDG
+577 YCDNKRRG
-586 GKKQISSLFSEE
+586 ISEFYSDE
-598 NILHILDG
+598 NILKILNGQVGFSED
-606 NIYFENKYY
+606 YSRPRFFSKE
-615 RYQTRHL
+615 
-622 NADEIKSSLGE
+622 EIKNVLGNGFDYE
-633 SYKYRIRKK
+633 KRKK
-642 IIQSVADD
+642 LIHSITDD

-659 KVLMDDIAAI
+659 KAFMDEIAAI
-669 DKYTLSV
+669 EKYTLSD
-676 IAKTERDIFEHVEI
+676 IAKSDRNIFEHVDI
-690 PKGEEEKYKVLKY
+690 QKGQEDNYEVLKY
-703 FLEKGYIDEEYF
+703 LLEKGYIDEEYF

-730 QEFLLSIKFNTPKEF
+730 QEFLLSIKFNAPKEF

-795 MIVHEQYIDLLY
+795 MVVHEQYIDLLY

-822 LAHIDKNVWKS
+822 LVHIDNVWKS
-833 LDMDKKHTNKDKDR
+833 LDKDINHITKDKDK
-847 VISTLFKYADIND
+847 VISAMFKYADIND
-860 IRAINTSYPFNTYIN
+860 IRTVNTSYPFNTYIN

-940 LPVVDLDSAIYTS
+940 LPVVNLDSAIYTS

-1107 NNHWLIDAWS
+1107 NNHWLIDVWS

-1148 KGNPKLSKYLL
+1148 KGHPKLSKYLL

-1192 HSFILDK
+1192 HSFILDQ

-1205 TPIIANALLAYFSK
+1205 TPIIANALLSYFSK

-1226 SLYKEA
+1226 SLYTEA

-1260 AGIFAKTKGIFEGLE
+1260 AGIFAKTKGIFEGLD

-1286 VEGAQDFMEAL
+1286 IEGAQHFMEAL
-1297 HQSKYIGQVK
+1297 HQSKYIGLVK

>member
-1 MIGYLYGHKKYIQIT
+1 
-16 SYQILSRYTETST
+16 
-29 DGIWQRKEKL
+29 
-39 GEKYEENII
+39 
-48 FALFSAFMVIAIAV
+48 MVIAIAV
-62 GFYMHW
+62 GFYMQW
-68 NLTAIAI
+68 NPTVIVI
-75 LLGILFVGTICY
+75 LLGMSFMGTICY
-87 LIGICQHLIMSI
+87 LIGICRHLIMLRVI
-99 VVSCKEK
+99 FCKEK
-106 IHKAYR
+106 IDKAYR
-112 KYIRRIAVNCGRKV
+112 KYIRKIAVNCSRKV

-296 SFLFGLSICVFILG
+296 SFLFGSSICIFILG

-360 EKKYNIVIFED
+360 EKKYNVVIFED

-396 IGRRIIFLYA
+396 IGRRIVFLYA

-431 VNVSNSG
+431 VNASNSG
-438 DLFRRKIANLH
+438 DLFRRKITDLH
-449 IPEAEVRSSFITDIS
+449 IPEAEVSSSFITDIS

-490 LNKEKLLAMILYK
+490 LKKGKLLAMILYK
-503 NLFPTDFSLL
+503 NLYPTDFSWL
-513 HQNKGVVYQTFFS
+513 HQNKGVVYETFMS
-526 APKIRNEI
+526 SPKIRSEI

-540 RLKEIDSEIQA
+540 RLKEIDSEIQG

-577 DDWEIYCDG
+577 PGWDIYCDG
-586 GKKQISSLFSEE
+586 RNIDINSLYSED
-598 NILHILDG
+598 NIQHILKG
-606 NIYFENKYY
+606 NIFFRNSIYSNSVK
-615 RYQTRHL
+615 HL
-622 NADEIKSSLGE
+622 NTDEIKATLGE
-633 SYKYRIRKK
+633 SYKYSVRKK
-642 IIQSVADD
+642 YIQSVANN
-650 KIKTLRDKR
+650 KIENLRDER
-659 KVLMDDIAAI
+659 RAFMDEMAAI
-669 DKYTLSV
+669 DKYTLTD
-676 IAKTERDIFEHVEI
+676 IAKSDRDIFEHVDI
-690 PKGEEEKYKVLKY
+690 PKGQEEKYKVLKY

-760 AVDYDHK
+760 VVDYDHK

-774 LEYCLLH
+774 LKFCLLH
-781 EDEYEEECDAILKQ
+781 EDEYEDECDAILKQ
-795 MIVHEQYIDLLY
+795 MVVHEQYIDLLY

-822 LAHIDKNVWKS
+822 LVHIDKNVWKS
-833 LDMDKKHTNKDKDR
+833 LNMDMNHTNKDKDR
-847 VISTLFKYADIND
+847 VISTMFKYADIND
-860 IRAINTSYPFNTYIN
+860 IRSVNTSYPFNTYVN
-875 DNNNYSDLFEDIDQV
+875 DNYNYPDLFEDIDQKKV
-890 RAREL
+890 REL
-895 LDLLNLNVQSLIDD
+895 LDLLDLNVQSLKDD
-909 SNAADTY
+909 SNGTDTY

-930 NIKVIFKHND
+930 NVKVIFKHNE
-940 LPVVDLDSAIYTS
+940 LPVDNLDSAIYTS
-953 IEETELNELQDY
+953 IEAAELNELQGY
-965 VLLELPAFVENLM
+965 VHQELPAFVDNLM
-978 LASSNIHESSDT
+978 LTSSNTHESSDT

-996 EDIQTSDIIKLIKHN
+996 EDIKVDDIIKLIKHN
-1011 DTLWD
+1011 NTLWD
-1016 DCKGISDENIVRNLF
+1016 DCKDITDKDVVSTLF
-1031 WKNKIKM
+1031 AENKIKM
-1038 TIKNVKHY
+1038 TFENVKHY
-1046 CSCIGTWKIDSSL
+1046 CSCIGSWNIDGTL
-1059 VVFMNLNEE
+1059 VAFMNCNEE
-1068 KTMEEF
+1068 NSIEEF
-1074 TKLVQSNDEHETELL
+1074 TKLMESNDEHEKELL
-1089 ASVVKSD
+1089 SSVVESD
-1096 NINDNIAFSIF
+1096 GINDKIAFSIF
-1107 NNHWLIDAWS
+1107 NNRILIDVWC
-1117 KELSQL
+1117 KDLSQI
-1123 NETRVRYV
+1123 NVKRIRYV
-1131 VDEGIITVSPS
+1131 VDEGIISISPS
-1142 IYQDII
+1142 TYQDII
-1148 KGNPKLSKYLL
+1148 TEHPRLSKYLL
-1159 CKDPDKIISEWDE
+1159 CKNPDNIISEWDE
-1172 FAFSITTVV
+1172 FAFSITDVV
-1181 EILSWVEYKKY
+1181 EMLSWIEYKKY
-1192 HSFILDK
+1192 HNFILNK
-1199 IETESV
+1199 IELESI
-1205 TPIIANALLAYFSK
+1205 TPTIANALLSYFCK
-1219 SDSEFNL
+1219 SYSEFNL
-1226 SLYKEA
+1226 SLYTEA
-1232 MEKSDN
+1232 MEKSSN
-1238 PALKILASTCCIAK
+1238 PVLKVLASTCCIAK

-1260 AGIFAKTKGIFEGLE
+1260 AGIFAKTKGIFEGLD

-1286 VEGAQDFMEAL
+1286 VKGAQNFMNVL
-1297 HQSKYIGQVK
+1297 HQFRYIGQVK
-1307 EKGDYL
+1307 KKGDYL

>member
-1 MIGYLYGHKKYIQIT
+1 MK
-16 SYQILSRYTETST
+16 
-29 DGIWQRKEKL
+29 
-39 GEKYEENII
+39 NII

-62 GFYMHW
+62 GFYMQW

-75 LLGILFVGTICY
+75 LLGMSFMGTICY
-87 LIGICQHLIMSI
+87 LIGICRHLIMSRVI
-99 VVSCKEK
+99 SCKEK
-106 IHKAYR
+106 IDKAYR
-112 KYIRRIAVNCGRKV
+112 KYIRKIAVKCSRKV
-126 NRWKLEDTGENHIS
+126 NRWKLEDTGEKHIS

-184 KTFKAYYPEY
+184 KTFKACYPEY

-218 NEDSFEEQL
+218 KEDSFEEQL

-250 RIERTSRK
+250 RIERTSSR
-258 KRIFVVVC
+258 KRILMTVS
-266 ILLFVV
+266 ILIFVV
-272 ANLCLFCQEQVTKY
+272 ANLFLFCQEQLAKY
-286 FLIPT
+286 FSIPT
-291 EVLKS
+291 EILKS

-321 IKKISIKNLTLDKA
+321 IKKMSIKNLTLDKA

-345 SIMNRYLDEILYLFQ
+345 SIMNRYLDEIIYLFQ
-360 EKKYNIVIFED
+360 EKKYNVVIFED

-431 VNVSNSG
+431 VNASNSG
-438 DLFRRKIANLH
+438 DLFRRKITDLH
-449 IPEAEVRSSFITDIS
+449 IPETEVSSSFITDIS
-464 VFVND
+464 AFVND

-490 LNKEKLLAMILYK
+490 LKKEKLLAMILYK
-503 NLFPTDFSLL
+503 NLYPTDFSLL
-513 HQNKGVVYQTFFS
+513 HQNKGVVYETFIS
-526 APKIRNEI
+526 AGILKNEI
-534 REDDSD
+534 KKDDWK
-540 RLKEIDSEIQA
+540 RLEEIDLEIQA
-551 ISEETLRSIEEL
+551 ISEESLRSIEEL

-568 GKLLKLWPG
+568 GNLLKLWPG
-577 DDWEIYCDG
+577 VGWEIYCDG
-586 GKKQISSLFSEE
+586 SKTDIGSLFSEE
-598 NILHILDG
+598 NIQHILNG
-606 NIYFENKYY
+606 KIYFISN
-615 RYQTRHL
+615 RYSNSSRHPKL
-622 NADEIKSSLGE
+622 DEIKSTLGE
-633 SYKYRIRKK
+633 SYKYSVRKK
-642 IIQSVADD
+642 IIQSVANN
-650 KIKTLRDKR
+650 KIENLRDER
-659 KVLMDDIAAI
+659 SAFMDGIAAV
-669 DKYTLSV
+669 DKYTLTD
-676 IAKTERDIFEHVEI
+676 IAKSDRDIFEHVDI
-690 PKGEEEKYKVLKY
+690 PKGQEEKYKVLKY

-730 QEFLLSIKFNTPKEF
+730 QEFLLSIKFNAPKEF

-760 AVDYDHK
+760 IWDYDHK

-774 LEYCLLH
+774 LKYCLLH
-781 EDEYEEECDAILKQ
+781 ENEYEKECDAILKQ
-795 MIVHEQYIDLLY
+795 MVVHEQYIDLLY
-807 QFMQEGN
+807 QFLHEGN

-860 IRAINTSYPFNTYIN
+860 IRSVDTSYPFNTYIN

-895 LDLLNLNVQSLIDD
+895 LDLLDLNVQSLIDD

-916 SYIYENNMYALTLD
+916 SYIYDNNMYALTLD
-930 NIKVIFKHND
+930 NIKVIFKHNE
-940 LPVVDLDSAIYTS
+940 LPVDNLDSAIYTS

-978 LASSNIHESSDT
+978 LASSNIHESSDI

-996 EDIQTSDIIKLIKHN
+996 EDIKLDDIIKLIKHN

-1016 DCKGISDENIVRNLF
+1016 DCKDITDKDVVSTLF
-1031 WKNKIKM
+1031 VENKIKM
-1038 TIKNVKHY
+1038 TFENVKHY
-1046 CSCIGTWKIDSSL
+1046 CSCIGSWNIDDTL
-1059 VVFMNLNEE
+1059 VAFMNRNEE
-1068 KTMEEF
+1068 KSMEEF
-1074 TKLVQSNDEHETELL
+1074 TKLVECNDEHEIELL
-1089 ASVVKSD
+1089 TSVVQSGD
-1096 NINDNIAFSIF
+1096 INDNIAFFVF
-1107 NNHWLIDAWS
+1107 NNRFLIDIWC
-1117 KELSQL
+1117 KDLSQL

-1131 VDEGIITVSPS
+1131 IDEGIISISPS
-1142 IYQDII
+1142 TYQDII
-1148 KGNPKLSKYLL
+1148 TEHPLLSKYLL
-1159 CKDPDKIISEWDE
+1159 CKNPDNIISEWDE
-1172 FAFSITTVV
+1172 FAFSITAVV
-1181 EILSWVEYKKY
+1181 EMLSWIEYKKY
-1192 HSFILDK
+1192 HNFILNK
-1199 IETESV
+1199 IELESI
-1205 TPIIANALLAYFSK
+1205 TPTIANALLSYFSK

-1226 SLYKEA
+1226 SLYTEA
-1232 MEKSDN
+1232 MEKSSN
-1238 PALKILASTCCIAK
+1238 PALKVLASTCCIAK
-1252 RLIAMNEL
+1252 RIIAINEL
-1260 AGIFAKTKGIFEGLE
+1260 PNIFAKTKGIFEGLE

-1286 VEGAQDFMEAL
+1286 VEGAQDFMNAL
-1297 HQSKYIGQVK
+1297 HQFRYIGLVK
-1307 EKGDYL
+1307 EKGDNL

>member
-1 MIGYLYGHKKYIQIT
+1 MKK
-16 SYQILSRYTETST
+16 
-29 DGIWQRKEKL
+29 
-39 GEKYEENII
+39 NII

-62 GFYMHW
+62 GFYMQW
-68 NLTAIAI
+68 NPTVIVI
-75 LLGILFVGTICY
+75 LLGMSFMGTICY
-87 LIGICQHLIMSI
+87 LIGICRHLIMSRVI
-99 VVSCKEK
+99 FCKEK
-106 IHKAYR
+106 IDKAYR
-112 KYIRRIAVNCGRKV
+112 KYIRKIAVNCSRKV

-431 VNVSNSG
+431 VNASNSG

-464 VFVND
+464 AFVND

-503 NLFPTDFSLL
+503 NLYPTDFSLL
-513 HQNKGVVYQTFFS
+513 HQNKGVVYETFIS
-526 APKIRNEI
+526 TGLLKDEIKKDDWKRLEKI
-534 REDDSD
+534 D
-540 RLKEIDSEIQA
+540 LEIQA
-551 ISEETLRSIEEL
+551 ISEESLRSIEEL

-577 DDWEIYCDG
+577 LGWEIYCDG
-586 GKKQISSLFSEE
+586 CKTDISSLFSED
-598 NILHILDG
+598 NIHHILEGHIFFRNTNYSYDV
-606 NIYFENKYY
+606 K
-615 RYQTRHL
+615 HL
-622 NADEIKSSLGE
+622 TADEIKSSLGE
-633 SYKYRIRKK
+633 SYKYSVRKK
-642 IIQSVADD
+642 FIQSIADD
-650 KIKTLRDKR
+650 KIEDLKEER
-659 KVLMDDIAAI
+659 KAFMDAISATEKFTILDIAKS
-669 DKYTLSV
+669 DW
-676 IAKTERDIFEHVEI
+676 DIFEHVDI
-690 PKGEEEKYKVLKY
+690 PKGEEEKHKVLKY
-703 FLEKGYIDEEYF
+703 LLEKGYIDEKYF

-760 AVDYDHK
+760 IVDYDHK

-781 EDEYEEECDAILKQ
+781 EDGYEDKCDAILKQ
-795 MIVHEQYIDLLY
+795 LVVHEQYIDLLY

-822 LAHIDKNVWKS
+822 LVHIDNVWKS
-833 LDMDKKHTNKDKDR
+833 LDKDINHITKDKDK
-847 VISTLFKYADIND
+847 VISAMFKYADIND
-860 IRAINTSYPFNTYIN
+860 IRTVNTSYPFNTYIN
-875 DNNNYSDLFEDIDQV
+875 DNNNYSELFENIDQARV
-890 RAREL
+890 RKL
-895 LDLLNLNVQSLIDD
+895 LDLLDLNVQLLKDD
-909 SNAADTY
+909 SNGTDTY
-916 SYIYENNMYALTLD
+916 SYLYENNMYALTLD
-930 NIKVIFKHND
+930 NVKVIFKHNE
-940 LPVVDLDSAIYTS
+940 LPVDNLDSAIYTS
-953 IEETELNELQDY
+953 IEAAELNELQGY
-965 VLLELPAFVENLM
+965 VHQELPAFVDNLM
-978 LASSNIHESSDT
+978 LTSSNTHESSDT

-996 EDIQTSDIIKLIKHN
+996 EDIKLDDIIKLIKHN

-1016 DCKGISDENIVRNLF
+1016 DCKDITDKDVVSTLF
-1031 WKNKIKM
+1031 VENKIKM
-1038 TIKNVKHY
+1038 TFENVKHY
-1046 CSCIGTWKIDSSL
+1046 SSCIGSWNIDGTL
-1059 VVFMNLNEE
+1059 VAFMNCNEE
-1068 KTMEEF
+1068 KSMEEF
-1074 TKLVQSNDEHETELL
+1074 SKLVESNDEHEKELL
-1089 ASVVKSD
+1089 SSVVESD
-1096 NINDNIAFSIF
+1096 GINDKIAFSIF
-1107 NNHWLIDAWS
+1107 NNRILIDIWC
-1117 KELSQL
+1117 KDLSQL

-1131 VDEGIITVSPS
+1131 VDKGIISISPS
-1142 IYQDII
+1142 TYQDII
-1148 KGNPKLSKYLL
+1148 TEHPQMSKYLL
-1159 CKDPDKIISEWDE
+1159 CKNPDNIISEWDE

-1181 EILSWVEYKKY
+1181 EMLSWIEYKKY
-1192 HSFILDK
+1192 HNFILNK
-1199 IETESV
+1199 IEMESI
-1205 TPIIANALLAYFSK
+1205 TPTIANALLSYFSK
-1219 SDSEFNL
+1219 PNSEFNL
-1226 SLYKEA
+1226 SLYTEA
-1232 MEKSDN
+1232 MEKSSN
-1238 PALKILASTCCIAK
+1238 PALNVLASTCCIAK
-1252 RLIAMNEL
+1252 RIIAINEL
-1260 AGIFAKTKGIFEGLE
+1260 PNIFAKTKGIFEGLE

-1286 VEGAQDFMEAL
+1286 VEGAQHFMNVL
-1297 HQSKYIGQVK
+1297 HQFRYIGQVK

>member
-1 MIGYLYGHKKYIQIT
+1 MDGYLYEHRRYIQKA
-16 SYQILSRYTETST
+16 SNQILPRYTETST
-29 DGIWQRKEKL
+29 DGIWQIKKKENNMK
-39 GEKYEENII
+39 KYII

-62 GFYMHW
+62 GFYMQW
-68 NLTAIAI
+68 NPTVIVV
-75 LLGILFVGTICY
+75 LLGMSFMGTICY
-87 LIGICQHLIMSI
+87 LIGICRHLIMLRVI
-99 VVSCKEK
+99 FCKEK
-106 IHKAYR
+106 IDKAYR
-112 KYIRRIAVNCGRKV
+112 KYIRKIAVNCSRKV

-296 SFLFGLSICVFILG
+296 SFLFGSSICIFILG

-360 EKKYNIVIFED
+360 EKKYNVVIFED

-396 IGRRIIFLYA
+396 IGRRIVFLYA

-431 VNVSNSG
+431 VNASNSG
-438 DLFRRKIANLH
+438 DLFRRKITDLH
-449 IPEAEVRSSFITDIS
+449 IPEAEVSSSFITDIS

-490 LNKEKLLAMILYK
+490 LKKGKLLAMILYK
-503 NLFPTDFSLL
+503 NLYPTDFSWL
-513 HQNKGVVYQTFFS
+513 HQNKGVVYETFMS
-526 APKIRNEI
+526 SPKIRSEI

-540 RLKEIDSEIQA
+540 RLKEIDSEIQG

-577 DDWEIYCDG
+577 PGWDIYCDG
-586 GKKQISSLFSEE
+586 RNIDINSLYSED
-598 NILHILDG
+598 NIQHILKG
-606 NIYFENKYY
+606 NIFFRNSIYSNSVK
-615 RYQTRHL
+615 HL
-622 NADEIKSSLGE
+622 NTDEIKATLGE
-633 SYKYRIRKK
+633 SYKYSVRKK
-642 IIQSVADD
+642 YIQSVANN
-650 KIKTLRDKR
+650 KIENLRDER
-659 KVLMDDIAAI
+659 RAFMDEMAAI
-669 DKYTLSV
+669 DKYTLTD
-676 IAKTERDIFEHVEI
+676 IAKSDRDIFEHVDI
-690 PKGEEEKYKVLKY
+690 PKGQEEKYKVLKY

-760 AVDYDHK
+760 VVDYDHK

-774 LEYCLLH
+774 LKFCLLH
-781 EDEYEEECDAILKQ
+781 EDEYEDECDAILKQ
-795 MIVHEQYIDLLY
+795 MVVHEQYIDLLY

-822 LAHIDKNVWKS
+822 LVHIDKNVWKS
-833 LDMDKKHTNKDKDR
+833 LNMDMNHTNKDKDR
-847 VISTLFKYADIND
+847 VISTMFKYADIND
-860 IRAINTSYPFNTYIN
+860 IRSVNTSYPFNTYVN
-875 DNNNYSDLFEDIDQV
+875 DNYNYPDLFEDIDQKKV
-890 RAREL
+890 REL
-895 LDLLNLNVQSLIDD
+895 LDLLDLNVQSLIDD

-940 LPVVDLDSAIYTS
+940 LPVVNLDSAIYTS

-978 LASSNIHESSDT
+978 LTSSNTHESSDT

-996 EDIQTSDIIKLIKHN
+996 EDINLDDIIKLIKHN
-1011 DTLWD
+1011 NTLWD
-1016 DCKGISDENIVRNLF
+1016 DCKDITDKDVVSTLF
-1031 WKNKIKM
+1031 AENKIKM
-1038 TIKNVKHY
+1038 TFENVKHY
-1046 CSCIGTWKIDSSL
+1046 CSCIGSWNIDGTL
-1059 VVFMNLNEE
+1059 VAFMNCNEE
-1068 KTMEEF
+1068 KSMEEF
-1074 TKLVQSNDEHETELL
+1074 TKLVESNDEHEKELL
-1089 ASVVKSD
+1089 SSVVESD
-1096 NINDNIAFSIF
+1096 GINDKIAFSIF
-1107 NNHWLIDAWS
+1107 NNHWLIDVWS

>member
-1 MIGYLYGHKKYIQIT
+1 MKK
-16 SYQILSRYTETST
+16 
-29 DGIWQRKEKL
+29 
-39 GEKYEENII
+39 NII
-48 FALFSAFMVIAIAV
+48 FALFTAFMLIAISV
-62 GFYMHW
+62 GFYMQW
-68 NLTAIAI
+68 NPTVIAI
-75 LLGILFVGTICY
+75 SLGMLFMGTICY
-87 LIGICQHLIMSI
+87 LIGICRHLIISSI
-99 VVSCKEK
+99 ISYKEN

-126 NRWKLEDTGENHIS
+126 NRWKLEDTGGNHIS

-205 EVNMSESDSTPKS
+205 EVNMSERDSTPKS
-218 NEDSFEEQL
+218 KEDSFEEQL

-250 RIERTSRK
+250 RIERTSHK

-291 EVLKS
+291 EVLKT
-296 SFLFGLSICVFILG
+296 SFLFGISISVLFMG
-310 ICVILFQLILF
+310 ICIILFQLILF

-345 SIMNRYLDEILYLFQ
+345 SIMNRFLDELLYLFQ
-360 EKKYNIVIFED
+360 EKKYNVVIFED

-396 IGRRIIFLYA
+396 IGRRIVFLYA

-449 IPEAEVRSSFITDIS
+449 IPEAEVSSSFITDIS
-464 VFVND
+464 AFVND

-490 LNKEKLLAMILYK
+490 LKKDKLLAMILYK
-503 NLFPTDFSLL
+503 NLYPTDFSSL
-513 HQNKGVVYQTFFS
+513 HQNKGVVFETFMS
-526 APKIRNEI
+526 AETLKDEI
-534 REDDSD
+534 RKEDMA
-540 RLKEIDSEIQA
+540 RLDEIDLEIQA
-551 ISEETLRSIEEL
+551 ISEESLLSIEEL

-568 GKLLKLWPG
+568 GKILKLWPG
-577 DDWEIYCDG
+577 EGWNIYCNRSRKSIND
-586 GKKQISSLFSEE
+586 LYSEDNIQ
-598 NILHILDG
+598 NILKG
-606 NIYFENKYY
+606 NVCFERSYNNQSRYLTSDEVKSFLGVSYNYSKRKELIQAIAKNKIEY
-615 RYQTRHL
+615 
-622 NADEIKSSLGE
+622 
-633 SYKYRIRKK
+633 
-642 IIQSVADD
+642 
-650 KIKTLRDKR
+650 LRDKR
-659 KVLMDDIAAI
+659 KAFMDDIAAI
-669 DKYTLSV
+669 EKYTLSD
-676 IAKTERDIFEHVEI
+676 IAKSDKDIFEHVDI
-690 PKGEEEKYKVLKY
+690 PKGQEENYKVLKY
-703 FLEKGYIDEEYF
+703 LLEKGYIDEEYF

-730 QEFLLSIKFNTPKEF
+730 QEFLLSIKFNAPKEF

-760 AVDYDHK
+760 IVDYDHK

-781 EDEYEEECDAILKQ
+781 EDGYEDKCDAILKQ
-795 MIVHEQYIDLLY
+795 LVVHEQYIDLLY
-807 QFMQEGN
+807 KFMQEGD

-822 LAHIDKNVWKS
+822 LVHIDINVWKS
-833 LDMDKKHTNKDKDR
+833 LDMDMKHTNKDKDM
-847 VISTLFKYADIND
+847 VISTMFRYADIND
-860 IRAINTSYPFNTYIN
+860 IRTVNISYPFNTYIN
-875 DNNNYSDLFEDIDQV
+875 DNNNYFELFENIDQARV
-890 RAREL
+890 RKL
-895 LDLLNLNVQSLIDD
+895 LDLLDLNIQSLKDD
-909 SNAADTY
+909 SNGTDTY
-916 SYIYENNMYALTLD
+916 SYIYENNMYAQTLD
-930 NIKVIFKHND
+930 NIKVIFKHNE
-940 LPVVDLDSAIYTS
+940 LPVDNLDSAIYTS
-953 IEETELNELQDY
+953 IEETELNELQGY
-965 VLLELPAFVENLM
+965 VHQELPTFVENLM
-978 LASSNIHESSDT
+978 FAPSNTNESSDS

-1011 DTLWD
+1011 VTLWD
-1016 DCKGISDENIVRNLF
+1016 DCRGITDDNIVRTMF
-1031 WKNKIKM
+1031 WENKIKM
-1038 TIKNVKHY
+1038 TIENVKHY
-1046 CSCIGTWKIDSSL
+1046 CSCIGSWNIDDTL
-1059 VVFMNLNEE
+1059 VAFMNRNEE
-1068 KTMEEF
+1068 KSIEEF
-1074 TKLVQSNDEHETELL
+1074 NKLVEINDEHEIELL
-1089 ASVVKSD
+1089 ASVVQSD
-1096 NINDNIAFSIF
+1096 DINDNIAFSVF
-1107 NNHWLIDAWS
+1107 NNHRLIDIWCND
-1117 KELSQL
+1117 LSQL

-1131 VDEGIITVSPS
+1131 VDKGIISISPS
-1142 IYQDII
+1142 TYQDII
-1148 KGNPKLSKYLL
+1148 SEHPQMSKYLL
-1159 CKDPDKIISEWDE
+1159 CKNPDNIISEWDE

-1181 EILSWVEYKKY
+1181 GMLSWVEYKKY
-1192 HSFILDK
+1192 HNFILNK
-1199 IETESV
+1199 IELESI
-1205 TPIIANALLAYFSK
+1205 TPTIANALLSYFSK

-1226 SLYKEA
+1226 SLYTEA
-1232 MEKSDN
+1232 MEKSSN
-1238 PALKILASTCCIAK
+1238 PAQKVLASTCCIAK
-1252 RLIAMNEL
+1252 RIIAVNDL
-1260 AGIFAKTKGIFEGLE
+1260 PNIFAKTKGIFEGLE

-1286 VEGAQDFMEAL
+1286 VEGAQHFMDAL
-1297 HQSKYIGQVK
+1297 HQFRYIGQVK

>member
-1 MIGYLYGHKKYIQIT
+1 MKK
-16 SYQILSRYTETST
+16 
-29 DGIWQRKEKL
+29 
-39 GEKYEENII
+39 NII

-62 GFYMHW
+62 GFYMQW
-68 NLTAIAI
+68 NPTVIVI
-75 LLGILFVGTICY
+75 LLGMLFVGTICY
-87 LIGICQHLIMSI
+87 LIGICRHLIMPS
-99 VVSCKEK
+99 VNSWKEK

-126 NRWKLEDTGENHIS
+126 IRWKLEDAGEKHIS

-218 NEDSFEEQL
+218 KEDSFEEQL

-250 RIERTSRK
+250 RIERTSSK
-258 KRIFVVVC
+258 KRILNSVS

-272 ANLCLFCQEQVTKY
+272 ANLFLFCQEQVTKY

-296 SFLFGLSICVFILG
+296 SFLFGISICVFIIG
-310 ICVILFQLILF
+310 IWVVLFQLILF

-360 EKKYNIVIFED
+360 GNKYNVVIFED

-396 IGRRIIFLYA
+396 IGRRIVFLYA

-431 VNVSNSG
+431 VNASNSG
-438 DLFRRKIANLH
+438 DLFRRKITGLR
-449 IPEAEVRSSFITDIS
+449 IPEVEVSSSFITDIS
-464 VFVND
+464 AFVND

-490 LNKEKLLAMILYK
+490 LKKEKLLAMILYK
-503 NLFPTDFSLL
+503 NLYPTDFSLL
-513 HQNKGVVYQTFFS
+513 HQNKGVVYETFMS
-526 APKIRNEI
+526 A
-534 REDDSD
+534 
-540 RLKEIDSEIQA
+540 
-551 ISEETLRSIEEL
+551 ETLRDEILEDDKTQIDKVDSNLQAINEECL
-563 RAVIV
+563 RNLNELYAVII
-568 GKLLKLWPG
+568 GKFITLYPDGGWYL
-577 DDWEIYCDG
+577 YCDNKRRG
-586 GKKQISSLFSEE
+586 ISEFYSDE
-598 NILHILDG
+598 NILKILNGQVGFSED
-606 NIYFENKYY
+606 YSRPRFFSKE
-615 RYQTRHL
+615 
-622 NADEIKSSLGE
+622 EIKNVLGNSFDYE
-633 SYKYRIRKK
+633 KRKK
-642 IIQSVADD
+642 RIQSITDD

-659 KVLMDDIAAI
+659 KALMDDIAAI
-669 DKYTLSV
+669 EKHTLSD
-676 IAKTERDIFEHVEI
+676 IAKSDRDIFEHVGTI
-690 PKGEEEKYKVLKY
+690 KGQEEKYKVLKY
-703 FLEKGYIDEEYF
+703 LLEKGYIDEEYF

-730 QEFLLSIKFNTPKEF
+730 QEFLLSIKFNAPKEF

-795 MIVHEQYIDLLY
+795 MVVHEQYIDLLY

-822 LAHIDKNVWKS
+822 LVHIDNVWKS
-833 LDMDKKHTNKDKDR
+833 LDKDINHIAKDKNK
-847 VISTLFKYADIND
+847 VISMMFKYADIND
-860 IRAINTSYPFNTYIN
+860 IRTVNTSYPFNTYIN
-875 DNNNYSDLFEDIDQV
+875 DNNNYSELFEDIDQV

-930 NIKVIFKHND
+930 NVKVIFKHNE
-940 LPVVDLDSAIYTS
+940 LPVDNLDSAIYTS

-965 VLLELPAFVENLM
+965 VHQELLAIVENLM
-978 LASSNIHESSDT
+978 LASSNTHESSDT
-990 IVSLMD
+990 IVSLME

-1016 DCKGISDENIVRNLF
+1016 DCKNITDQNVVSTLF
-1031 WKNKIKM
+1031 VENKIKM
-1038 TIKNVKHY
+1038 TFENVKYY
-1046 CSCIGTWKIDSSL
+1046 CSCIGSWNIDNIL
-1059 VVFMNLNEE
+1059 TAFMNRNEE
-1068 KTMEEF
+1068 KSMEEF
-1074 TKLVQSNDEHETELL
+1074 TKLVESNDAHEIELL
-1089 ASVVKSD
+1089 LSVVQADDIK
-1096 NINDNIAFSIF
+1096 DNIAYSVF
-1107 NNHWLIDAWS
+1107 NNHCLIDVWS
-1117 KELSQL
+1117 KNLSQL
-1123 NETRVRYV
+1123 NVKRVRYV
-1131 VDEGIITVSPS
+1131 VDEGIISISPS
-1142 IYQDII
+1142 NYQDII
-1148 KGNPKLSKYLL
+1148 TEHPLLSKYLL
-1159 CKDPDKIISEWDE
+1159 CKNPDSIISEWDE
-1172 FAFSITTVV
+1172 FAFSITAVV
-1181 EILSWVEYKKY
+1181 EMLSWIEYKKY
-1192 HSFILDK
+1192 HNFILNK
-1199 IETESV
+1199 IELESI
-1205 TPIIANALLAYFSK
+1205 TPTIANALLSYFSK
-1219 SDSEFNL
+1219 SDREFNL
-1226 SLYKEA
+1226 SLYAEA
-1232 MEKSDN
+1232 MEKSSN
-1238 PALKILASTCCIAK
+1238 PALKVLASTCCIAK
-1252 RLIAMNEL
+1252 RIIAVNEL
-1260 AGIFAKTKGIFEGLE
+1260 PNIFAKTKGIFEGLE

-1286 VEGAQDFMEAL
+1286 VEGAQDFMNAL
-1297 HQSKYIGQVK
+1297 HQFRYIGQVK

>member
-1 MIGYLYGHKKYIQIT
+1 MKK
-16 SYQILSRYTETST
+16 
-29 DGIWQRKEKL
+29 
-39 GEKYEENII
+39 NII

-62 GFYMHW
+62 GFYMQW
-68 NLTAIAI
+68 NPTVIVI
-75 LLGILFVGTICY
+75 LLGMLFVGTICY
-87 LIGICQHLIMSI
+87 LIGICRHLIIPS
-99 VVSCKEK
+99 VNSWKEK

-126 NRWKLEDTGENHIS
+126 NRWKLEDTGEKHIS

-218 NEDSFEEQL
+218 KEDSFEEQL

-250 RIERTSRK
+250 RIERTSSK
-258 KRIFVVVC
+258 KRILNSVS

-272 ANLCLFCQEQVTKY
+272 ANLFLFCQEQVTKY

-296 SFLFGLSICVFILG
+296 SFLFGISICVFIIG
-310 ICVILFQLILF
+310 IWVVLFQLILF

-360 EKKYNIVIFED
+360 GNKYNVVIFED

-396 IGRRIIFLYA
+396 IGRRIVFLYA

-431 VNVSNSG
+431 VNASNSG
-438 DLFRRKIANLH
+438 DLFRRKITGLR
-449 IPEAEVRSSFITDIS
+449 IPEVEVSSSFITDIS
-464 VFVND
+464 AFVND

-490 LNKEKLLAMILYK
+490 LKKEKLLAMILYK
-503 NLFPTDFSLL
+503 NLYPTDFSLL
-513 HQNKGVVYQTFFS
+513 HQNKGVVYETFMS
-526 APKIRNEI
+526 A
-534 REDDSD
+534 
-540 RLKEIDSEIQA
+540 
-551 ISEETLRSIEEL
+551 ETLRDEILEDDRTQIDKVDSNLQAINEECL
-563 RAVIV
+563 RNLNELYAVII
-568 GKLLKLWPG
+568 GKFITLYPDGGWYL
-577 DDWEIYCDG
+577 YCDNKRRG
-586 GKKQISSLFSEE
+586 ISEFYSDE
-598 NILHILDG
+598 NILKILNGQVGFSED
-606 NIYFENKYY
+606 YSRPRFFSKE
-615 RYQTRHL
+615 
-622 NADEIKSSLGE
+622 EIKNVLGNSFDYE
-633 SYKYRIRKK
+633 KRKK
-642 IIQSVADD
+642 RIQSITDD

-659 KVLMDDIAAI
+659 KALMDDIAAI
-669 DKYTLSV
+669 EKHTLSD
-676 IAKTERDIFEHVEI
+676 IAKSDRDIFEHVGTI
-690 PKGEEEKYKVLKY
+690 KGQEEKYKVLKY
-703 FLEKGYIDEEYF
+703 LLEKGYIDEEYF

-730 QEFLLSIKFNTPKEF
+730 QEFLLSIKFNAPKEF

-795 MIVHEQYIDLLY
+795 MVVHEQYIDLLY

-822 LAHIDKNVWKS
+822 LVHIDNVWKS
-833 LDMDKKHTNKDKDR
+833 LDKDINHIAKDKNK
-847 VISTLFKYADIND
+847 VISMMFKYADIND
-860 IRAINTSYPFNTYIN
+860 IRTVNTSYPFNTYIN
-875 DNNNYSDLFEDIDQV
+875 DNNNYSELFEDIDQV

-916 SYIYENNMYALTLD
+916 SYIYKNNMYALTLD
-930 NIKVIFKHND
+930 NVKVIFKHNE
-940 LPVVDLDSAIYTS
+940 LPVDNLDSAIYTS

-965 VLLELPAFVENLM
+965 VHQELPAIVENLM
-978 LASSNIHESSDT
+978 LASSNTHESSDT
-990 IVSLMD
+990 IVSLME

-1016 DCKGISDENIVRNLF
+1016 DCKNITDQNVVSTLF
-1031 WKNKIKM
+1031 VENKIKM
-1038 TIKNVKHY
+1038 TFENVKYY
-1046 CSCIGTWKIDSSL
+1046 CSCIGSWNIDNIL
-1059 VVFMNLNEE
+1059 TAFMNRNEE
-1068 KTMEEF
+1068 KSMEEF
-1074 TKLVQSNDEHETELL
+1074 TKLVESNDAHEIELL
-1089 ASVVKSD
+1089 LSVVQADDIK
-1096 NINDNIAFSIF
+1096 DNIAYSVF
-1107 NNHWLIDAWS
+1107 NNHCLIDVWS
-1117 KELSQL
+1117 KNLSQL
-1123 NETRVRYV
+1123 NVKRVRYV
-1131 VDEGIITVSPS
+1131 VDEGIISISPS
-1142 IYQDII
+1142 NYQDII
-1148 KGNPKLSKYLL
+1148 TEHPLLSKYLL
-1159 CKDPDKIISEWDE
+1159 CKNPDSIISEWDE
-1172 FAFSITTVV
+1172 FAFSITAVV
-1181 EILSWVEYKKY
+1181 EMLSWIEYKKY
-1192 HSFILDK
+1192 HNFILNK
-1199 IETESV
+1199 IELESI
-1205 TPIIANALLAYFSK
+1205 TPTIANALLSYFSK

-1226 SLYKEA
+1226 SLYAEA
-1232 MEKSDN
+1232 MEKSSN
-1238 PALKILASTCCIAK
+1238 PALKVLASTCCIAK
-1252 RLIAMNEL
+1252 RIIAVNEL
-1260 AGIFAKTKGIFEGLE
+1260 PNIFAKTKGIFEGLE
-1275 KQGEVYSISKQ
+1275 KHGEVYSISKQ
-1286 VEGAQDFMEAL
+1286 VEGAQDFMNAL
-1297 HQSKYIGQVK
+1297 HQFRYIGQVK

>member
-1 MIGYLYGHKKYIQIT
+1 MKK
-16 SYQILSRYTETST
+16 
-29 DGIWQRKEKL
+29 
-39 GEKYEENII
+39 NII

-62 GFYMHW
+62 GFYMQW
-68 NLTAIAI
+68 NPTVIVI
-75 LLGILFVGTICY
+75 LLGMSFMGTICY
-87 LIGICQHLIMSI
+87 LIGICRHLIMSRVI
-99 VVSCKEK
+99 FCKEK
-106 IHKAYR
+106 IDKAYR
-112 KYIRRIAVNCGRKV
+112 KYIRKIAVNCSRKV

-296 SFLFGLSICVFILG
+296 SFLFGLSICIFILG

-360 EKKYNIVIFED
+360 EKKYNVVIFED

-396 IGRRIIFLYA
+396 IGRRIVFLYA

-464 VFVND
+464 AFVND

-642 IIQSVADD
+642 IIQSVADN

-676 IAKTERDIFEHVEI
+676 IAKTDRDIFEHVEI

-760 AVDYDHK
+760 VVDYDHK

-774 LEYCLLH
+774 LKFCLLH
-781 EDEYEEECDAILKQ
+781 EDEYEDECDAILKQ
-795 MIVHEQYIDLLY
+795 MVVHEQYIDLLY

-822 LAHIDKNVWKS
+822 LVHIDKNVWKS

-860 IRAINTSYPFNTYIN
+860 IRTVNTTYPFNTYIN
-875 DNNNYSDLFEDIDQV
+875 DNNNYSELFENIDQTRV
-890 RAREL
+890 REL
-895 LDLLNLNVQSLIDD
+895 LDLLDLNVQSLKDD
-909 SNAADTY
+909 SNGTDTY

-930 NIKVIFKHND
+930 NVKVIFKHNE
-940 LPVVDLDSAIYTS
+940 LPVDNLDSAIYTS
-953 IEETELNELQDY
+953 IEAAELNELQGY
-965 VLLELPAFVENLM
+965 VHQELPAFVDNLM
-978 LASSNIHESSDT
+978 LTSSNTHESSDT

-996 EDIQTSDIIKLIKHN
+996 EDIKVDDIIKLIKHN
-1011 DTLWD
+1011 NTLWD
-1016 DCKGISDENIVRNLF
+1016 DCKDITDKDVVSTLF
-1031 WKNKIKM
+1031 AENKIKV

-1046 CSCIGTWKIDSSL
+1046 CSCIGTWKIDRLL

-1107 NNHWLIDAWS
+1107 DNHWLIDAWS

-1260 AGIFAKTKGIFEGLE
+1260 AVIFAKTKGIFEGLE

>member
-1 MIGYLYGHKKYIQIT
+1 ML
-16 SYQILSRYTETST
+16 
-29 DGIWQRKEKL
+29 
-39 GEKYEENII
+39 
-48 FALFSAFMVIAIAV
+48 IAISV
-62 GFYMHW
+62 GFYMQW
-68 NLTAIAI
+68 NPTVIAI
-75 LLGILFVGTICY
+75 LLGMLFMGTICY
-87 LIGICQHLIMSI
+87 LIGICRHLIISSI
-99 VVSCKEK
+99 ISYKEK

-126 NRWKLEDTGENHIS
+126 NRWKLEDTGEKHIS

-218 NEDSFEEQL
+218 KEDSFEEQL

-250 RIERTSRK
+250 RIERTSSR
-258 KRIFVVVC
+258 KRILMTVS
-266 ILLFVV
+266 ILVFVV
-272 ANLCLFCQEQVTKY
+272 ANLFLFCQEQLAKF

-360 EKKYNIVIFED
+360 EKKYNVVIFED

-376 NTHIFTKLRELNL
+376 NTHIFTKLRELNM

-464 VFVND
+464 AFVND

-490 LNKEKLLAMILYK
+490 LNKEKLLAMTLYK
-503 NLFPTDFSLL
+503 NLYPTDFSLL
-513 HQNKGVVYQTFFS
+513 HQNKGVVYETFMS
-526 APKIRNEI
+526 AKTLRDEI
-534 REDDSD
+534 QKDDWA
-540 RLKEIDSEIQA
+540 RLEEIDLEIQA
-551 ISEETLRSIEEL
+551 INEECVKSIEEL
-563 RAVIV
+563 RAVII
-568 GKLLKLWPG
+568 GKLMKLWPG
-577 DDWEIYCDG
+577 EDWNIYCNRSRKSITD
-586 GKKQISSLFSEE
+586 LYSEE
-598 NILHILDG
+598 NIQLILKG
-606 NIYFENKYY
+606 NVSFESRHNY
-615 RYQTRHL
+615 RPRNLTL
-622 NADEIKSSLGE
+622 DEIKTTLGE
-633 SYKYRIRKK
+633 SYYYTKRKEQ
-642 IIQSVADD
+642 IQSAANN
-650 KIKTLRDKR
+650 KIEYLRDER
-659 KVLMDDIAAI
+659 RAFMDEIAVTN
-669 DKYTLSV
+669 KYTLLD
-676 IAKTERDIFEHVEI
+676 IAKSDRNIFEYVGTI
-690 PKGEEEKYKVLKY
+690 KGHEEKYKVLKY
-703 FLEKGYIDEEYF
+703 LLEKGYIDEEYF
-715 FYISIFQEGR
+715 FYISIFHEGR

-730 QEFLLSIKFNTPKEF
+730 QEFLLSIKFNAPKEF

-760 AVDYDHK
+760 VVDYDHK

-795 MIVHEQYIDLLY
+795 MVVHEEYIDLLY
-807 QFMQEGN
+807 QFVHEGN

-822 LAHIDKNVWKS
+822 LVHIDNVWKS
-833 LDMDKKHTNKDKDR
+833 LDKDINHITKDKDK
-847 VISTLFKYADIND
+847 VISMMFKYADIND
-860 IRAINTSYPFNTYIN
+860 IRTINTSYPFNNYIN
-875 DNNNYSDLFEDIDQV
+875 DNNNYSNLFEDIDQV
-890 RAREL
+890 RVREL
-895 LDLLNLNVQSLIDD
+895 LDLLDLTVQSLKDD

-930 NIKVIFKHND
+930 NIKVIFKHNE
-940 LPVVDLDSAIYTS
+940 LPVDNLDSAIYTS
-953 IEETELNELQDY
+953 IEETEPNELQDY
-965 VLLELPAFVENLM
+965 VHQELPAIVENLM
-978 LASSNIHESSDT
+978 LASSNTHESSDT

-996 EDIQTSDIIKLIKHN
+996 EDIKVDDIIKLIKHN
-1011 DTLWD
+1011 NTLWD
-1016 DCKGISDENIVRNLF
+1016 DCKDITDKDIVSTLF
-1031 WKNKIKM
+1031 AENKIKM
-1038 TIKNVKHY
+1038 TFENVKHY
-1046 CSCIGTWKIDSSL
+1046 CSCIGSWNIDGTL
-1059 VVFMNLNEE
+1059 VAFMNCNEE
-1068 KTMEEF
+1068 KSREEF
-1074 TKLVQSNDEHETELL
+1074 SKLVESNDAHEIELL
-1089 ASVVKSD
+1089 LSVVQADDIK
-1096 NINDNIAFSIF
+1096 DNIAYSVF
-1107 NNHWLIDAWS
+1107 NNHCLINVWS
-1117 KELSQL
+1117 KNLSQL
-1123 NETRVRYV
+1123 NEKRVRYV
-1131 VDEGIITVSPS
+1131 ADEGIISISPS
-1142 IYQDII
+1142 NYQDII
-1148 KGNPKLSKYLL
+1148 TEHPLLSKYLL
-1159 CKDPDKIISEWDE
+1159 CKNPDNIISEWDE
-1172 FAFSITTVV
+1172 FAFSITDVV
-1181 EILSWVEYKKY
+1181 EMLSWIEYKKY
-1192 HSFILDK
+1192 HNFILNK
-1199 IETESV
+1199 IELESI
-1205 TPIIANALLAYFSK
+1205 TPDIADALLSYFVN

-1226 SLYKEA
+1226 PLYAEA

-1238 PALKILASTCCIAK
+1238 LALKVFANTCCIEK
-1252 RLIAMNEL
+1252 RTIAMNEL

-1275 KQGEVYSISKQ
+1275 TQGEVYSISKQ
-1286 VEGAQDFMEAL
+1286 VEGAQDFMNAL
-1297 HQSKYIGQVK
+1297 HQFRYIGQVK

>member
-1 MIGYLYGHKKYIQIT
+1 MKK
-16 SYQILSRYTETST
+16 
-29 DGIWQRKEKL
+29 
-39 GEKYEENII
+39 NII

-62 GFYMHW
+62 GFYMQW
-68 NLTAIAI
+68 NPTVIVI
-75 LLGILFVGTICY
+75 LLGMSFMGTICY
-87 LIGICQHLIMSI
+87 LIGICRHLIMSRVI
-99 VVSCKEK
+99 FCKEK
-106 IHKAYR
+106 IDKAYR
-112 KYIRRIAVNCGRKV
+112 KYIRKIAVNCSRKV

-296 SFLFGLSICVFILG
+296 SFLFGSSICIFILG

-360 EKKYNIVIFED
+360 EKKYNVVIFED

-396 IGRRIIFLYA
+396 IGRRIVFLYA

-431 VNVSNSG
+431 VNASNSG
-438 DLFRRKIANLH
+438 DLFRRKITDLH
-449 IPEAEVRSSFITDIS
+449 IPEAEVSSSFITDIS

-490 LNKEKLLAMILYK
+490 LKKGKLLAMILYK
-503 NLFPTDFSLL
+503 NLYPTDFSWL
-513 HQNKGVVYQTFFS
+513 HQNKGVVYETFMS
-526 APKIRNEI
+526 SPKIRSEI

-540 RLKEIDSEIQA
+540 RLKEIDSEIQG

-577 DDWEIYCDG
+577 PGWDIYCDG
-586 GKKQISSLFSEE
+586 RNIDINSLYSED
-598 NILHILDG
+598 NIQHILKG
-606 NIYFENKYY
+606 NIFFRNSIYSNSVK
-615 RYQTRHL
+615 HL
-622 NADEIKSSLGE
+622 NTDEIKATLGE
-633 SYKYRIRKK
+633 SYKYSVRKK
-642 IIQSVADD
+642 YIQSVANN
-650 KIKTLRDKR
+650 KIENLRDER
-659 KVLMDDIAAI
+659 RAFMDEMAAI
-669 DKYTLSV
+669 DKYTLTD
-676 IAKTERDIFEHVEI
+676 IAKSDRDIFEHVDI
-690 PKGEEEKYKVLKY
+690 PKGQEEKYKVLKY

-760 AVDYDHK
+760 VVDYDHK

-774 LEYCLLH
+774 LKFCLLH
-781 EDEYEEECDAILKQ
+781 EDEYEDECDAILKQ
-795 MIVHEQYIDLLY
+795 MVVHEQYIDLLY

-822 LAHIDKNVWKS
+822 LAQIDKNVWKS

-940 LPVVDLDSAIYTS
+940 LPVVNLDSAIYTS

-1107 NNHWLIDAWS
+1107 NNHWLIDVWS

-1238 PALKILASTCCIAK
+1238 PVLKVLASTCCIAK

-1260 AGIFAKTKGIFEGLE
+1260 AGIFAKTKGIFEGLD

-1286 VEGAQDFMEAL
+1286 VKGAQNFMNVL
-1297 HQSKYIGQVK
+1297 HQFRYIGQVK
-1307 EKGDYL
+1307 KKGDYL

>member
-1 MIGYLYGHKKYIQIT
+1 MKK
-16 SYQILSRYTETST
+16 
-29 DGIWQRKEKL
+29 
-39 GEKYEENII
+39 NII
-48 FALFSAFMVIAIAV
+48 FALFTAFMLIDISV
-62 GFYMHW
+62 GFYMQW
-68 NLTAIAI
+68 NPTVIVI
-75 LLGILFVGTICY
+75 LLGMLFMGTICY
-87 LIGICQHLIMSI
+87 LIGICRHLIISSI
-99 VVSCKEK
+99 ISYKEK

-296 SFLFGLSICVFILG
+296 SFLFGLSICIFILG

-360 EKKYNIVIFED
+360 EKKYNVVIFED

-396 IGRRIIFLYA
+396 IGRRIVFLYA

-464 VFVND
+464 AFVND

-642 IIQSVADD
+642 IIQSVADN

-676 IAKTERDIFEHVEI
+676 IAKTDRDIFEHVEI

-760 AVDYDHK
+760 VVDYDHK

-774 LEYCLLH
+774 LKFCLLH
-781 EDEYEEECDAILKQ
+781 EDEYEDECDAILKQ
-795 MIVHEQYIDLLY
+795 MVVHEQYIDLLY

-822 LAHIDKNVWKS
+822 LVHIDKNVWKS
-833 LDMDKKHTNKDKDR
+833 LNMDMNHTNKDKDR
-847 VISTLFKYADIND
+847 VISTMFKYADIND
-860 IRAINTSYPFNTYIN
+860 IRSVNTSYPFNTYVN
-875 DNNNYSDLFEDIDQV
+875 DNYNYPDLFEDIDQKKV
-890 RAREL
+890 REL
-895 LDLLNLNVQSLIDD
+895 LDLLDLNVQSLKDD
-909 SNAADTY
+909 SNGTDTY

-953 IEETELNELQDY
+953 IEETELNELQGY
-965 VLLELPAFVENLM
+965 VHQELPAFVDNLM
-978 LASSNIHESSDT
+978 LTSSNTHESSDT

-996 EDIQTSDIIKLIKHN
+996 EDIKVDDIIKLIKHN
-1011 DTLWD
+1011 NTLWD
-1016 DCKGISDENIVRNLF
+1016 DCKDITDKDVVSTLF
-1031 WKNKIKM
+1031 AENKIKM
-1038 TIKNVKHY
+1038 TFENVKHY
-1046 CSCIGTWKIDSSL
+1046 CSCIGSWNIDGTL
-1059 VVFMNLNEE
+1059 VAFMNCNEE
-1068 KTMEEF
+1068 KSMEEF
-1074 TKLVQSNDEHETELL
+1074 TKLVESNDEHEKELL
-1089 ASVVKSD
+1089 SSVVESD
-1096 NINDNIAFSIF
+1096 GINDKIAFSIF
-1107 NNHWLIDAWS
+1107 NNRILIDIWC
-1117 KELSQL
+1117 KDLSQL
-1123 NETRVRYV
+1123 NVKRIRYV
-1131 VDEGIITVSPS
+1131 VDEGIISISPS
-1142 IYQDII
+1142 TYQDII
-1148 KGNPKLSKYLL
+1148 AEHPLLSKYLL
-1159 CKDPDKIISEWDE
+1159 CKNPDSIISEWDE
-1172 FAFSITTVV
+1172 FAFSITDVV
-1181 EILSWVEYKKY
+1181 EMLSWIEY
-1192 HSFILDK
+1192 L
-1199 IETESV
+1199 
-1205 TPIIANALLAYFSK
+1205 K
-1219 SDSEFNL
+1219 SAT
-1226 SLYKEA
+1226 Y
-1232 MEKSDN
+1232 
-1238 PALKILASTCCIAK
+1238 
-1252 RLIAMNEL
+1252 R
-1260 AGIFAKTKGIFEGLE
+1260 
-1275 KQGEVYSISKQ
+1275 V
-1286 VEGAQDFMEAL
+1286 
-1297 HQSKYIGQVK
+1297 
-1307 EKGDYL
+1307 
-1313 TGKVL
+1313 
-1318 KRKPK
+1318 

>member
-1 MIGYLYGHKKYIQIT
+1 MKT
-16 SYQILSRYTETST
+16 
-29 DGIWQRKEKL
+29 
-39 GEKYEENII
+39 NII

-62 GFYMHW
+62 GFYMQW
-68 NLTAIAI
+68 NPTVIVI
-75 LLGILFVGTICY
+75 LLGMLFMGTICY
-87 LIGICQHLIMSI
+87 LIGICRHLIISSI
-99 VVSCKEK
+99 ISYKEK

-205 EVNMSESDSTPKS
+205 EVNISESDSTPKS

-296 SFLFGLSICVFILG
+296 SFLFGSSICIFILG

-360 EKKYNIVIFED
+360 EKKYNVVIFED

-396 IGRRIIFLYA
+396 IGRRIVFLYA

-431 VNVSNSG
+431 VNASNSG

-464 VFVND
+464 AFVND

-503 NLFPTDFSLL
+503 NLYPTDFSLL
-513 HQNKGVVYQTFFS
+513 HQNKGVVYETFIS
-526 APKIRNEI
+526 TGLLKDEI
-534 REDDSD
+534 KKDDWK
-540 RLKEIDSEIQA
+540 RLEEIDLEIQA
-551 ISEETLRSIEEL
+551 ISEESLRSIEEL

-669 DKYTLSV
+669 DKYTLSD
-676 IAKTERDIFEHVEI
+676 IAKSDRDIFEHVDI

-703 FLEKGYIDEEYF
+703 LLEKGYIDEEYF

-745 DYKLQEIPSL
+745 EYKLQEIPSL

-760 AVDYDHK
+760 VVDYDHK

-774 LEYCLLH
+774 LKFCLLH
-781 EDEYEEECDAILKQ
+781 EDEYEDECDAILKQ
-795 MIVHEQYIDLLY
+795 MVVHEQYIDLLF
-807 QFMQEGN
+807 QFMQEGD

-822 LAHIDKNVWKS
+822 LVHIDKNVWKS
-833 LDMDKKHTNKDKDR
+833 LNMDMNHTNKDKDR

-940 LPVVDLDSAIYTS
+940 LPVVNLDSAIYTS
-953 IEETELNELQDY
+953 IEETELNELQDN

-1016 DCKGISDENIVRNLF
+1016 DCKGITDKDVVSTLF
-1031 WKNKIKM
+1031 AENKIKM
-1038 TIKNVKHY
+1038 TFENVKHY
-1046 CSCIGTWKIDSSL
+1046 CSCIGSWNIDGTL
-1059 VVFMNLNEE
+1059 VAFMNCNEE
-1068 KTMEEF
+1068 NSIEEF
-1074 TKLVQSNDEHETELL
+1074 TKLMESNDEHEKELL
-1089 ASVVKSD
+1089 SSVVESD
-1096 NINDNIAFSIF
+1096 GINDKIAFSIF
-1107 NNHWLIDAWS
+1107 NNRILIDIWC
-1117 KELSQL
+1117 KDLSQI
-1123 NETRVRYV
+1123 NVKRIRYV
-1131 VDEGIITVSPS
+1131 VDEGIISISPS
-1142 IYQDII
+1142 TYQDII
-1148 KGNPKLSKYLL
+1148 TEHPRLSKYLL
-1159 CKDPDKIISEWDE
+1159 CKNPDNIISEWDE
-1172 FAFSITTVV
+1172 FAFSITDVV
-1181 EILSWVEYKKY
+1181 EMLSWIEYKKY
-1192 HSFILDK
+1192 HNFILNK
-1199 IETESV
+1199 IELESI
-1205 TPIIANALLAYFSK
+1205 TPTIANALLSYFCK
-1219 SDSEFNL
+1219 SYSEFNL

>member
-1 MIGYLYGHKKYIQIT
+1 MKK
-16 SYQILSRYTETST
+16 
-29 DGIWQRKEKL
+29 
-39 GEKYEENII
+39 NII

-68 NLTAIAI
+68 NLTAIVI
-75 LLGILFVGTICY
+75 LLGVFFVDTICY
-87 LIGICQHLIMSI
+87 LIGICRHLIMPS
-99 VVSCKEK
+99 VNFWKEK

-360 EKKYNIVIFED
+360 EKKYNVVIFED

-396 IGRRIIFLYA
+396 IGRRIVFLYA

-431 VNVSNSG
+431 VNASNSG
-438 DLFRRKIANLH
+438 DLFRRKITDLH
-449 IPEAEVRSSFITDIS
+449 IPEAEVSSSFITDIS
-464 VFVND
+464 AFVND

-490 LNKEKLLAMILYK
+490 LKKGKLLAMILYK

-676 IAKTERDIFEHVEI
+676 IAKTDRDIFEHVEI

-795 MIVHEQYIDLLY
+795 MVVHEQYIDLLY

-822 LAHIDKNVWKS
+822 LAQIDKNVWKS

-847 VISTLFKYADIND
+847 VISTLFKYAGIND

-895 LDLLNLNVQSLIDD
+895 LDLLNLNVQSLKDD

-930 NIKVIFKHND
+930 NVKVIFKHNE
-940 LPVVDLDSAIYTS
+940 LPVDNLDSAIYTS
-953 IEETELNELQDY
+953 IEAAELNELQGY
-965 VLLELPAFVENLM
+965 VHQELPAFVDNLM

-1107 NNHWLIDAWS
+1107 NNHWLIDVWS

>member
-1 MIGYLYGHKKYIQIT
+1 MKK
-16 SYQILSRYTETST
+16 
-29 DGIWQRKEKL
+29 
-39 GEKYEENII
+39 NII

-62 GFYMHW
+62 GFYMQW
-68 NLTAIAI
+68 NPTVIVI
-75 LLGILFVGTICY
+75 LLGMLFVGTICY
-87 LIGICQHLIMSI
+87 LIGICRHLIMPS
-99 VVSCKEK
+99 VNSWKEK

-126 NRWKLEDTGENHIS
+126 IRWKLEDAGEKHIS

-218 NEDSFEEQL
+218 KEDSFEEQL

-272 ANLCLFCQEQVTKY
+272 ANLCLFCQEQVTTY

-360 EKKYNIVIFED
+360 EKKYNVVIFED

-396 IGRRIIFLYA
+396 IGRRIVFLYA
-406 LKDDIFANAEE
+406 LKDDIFTTAEE

-431 VNVSNSG
+431 VNASNSG

-449 IPEAEVRSSFITDIS
+449 IPKAEVSSSFITDIS
-464 VFVND
+464 AFVND

-490 LNKEKLLAMILYK
+490 LKKEKLLAMILYK
-503 NLFPTDFSLL
+503 NLYPTDFSLL
-513 HQNKGVVYQTFFS
+513 HQNKGVVYETFMS
-526 APKIRNEI
+526 A
-534 REDDSD
+534 
-540 RLKEIDSEIQA
+540 
-551 ISEETLRSIEEL
+551 ETLRDEILEDDRTQIDKVDSNLQAINEECL
-563 RAVIV
+563 RNLNELYAVII
-568 GKLLKLWPG
+568 GKFITLYPDGGWYL
-577 DDWEIYCDG
+577 YCDNKRRG
-586 GKKQISSLFSEE
+586 ISEFYSDE
-598 NILHILDG
+598 NILKILNGQVGFSEDYCGPRFFSKEDIKKALG
-606 NIYFENKYY
+606 N
-615 RYQTRHL
+615 
-622 NADEIKSSLGE
+622 
-633 SYKYRIRKK
+633 SYDYVKRKEL
-642 IIQSVADD
+642 IQSIADD

-669 DKYTLSV
+669 EKHTLSD
-676 IAKTERDIFEHVEI
+676 IAKSDRDIFEHVGTI
-690 PKGEEEKYKVLKY
+690 KGQEEKYKVLKY
-703 FLEKGYIDEEYF
+703 LLEKGYIDEEYF

-795 MIVHEQYIDLLY
+795 MVVHEQYIDLLY

-822 LAHIDKNVWKS
+822 LVHIDNVWKS
-833 LDMDKKHTNKDKDR
+833 LDKDINHIAKDKDK
-847 VISTLFKYADIND
+847 VISMMFKYADIND
-860 IRAINTSYPFNTYIN
+860 IRTVNTSYPFNTYIN
-875 DNNNYSDLFEDIDQV
+875 DNNNYSELFEDIDQV
-890 RAREL
+890 RVREL

-909 SNAADTY
+909 SYAADTY

-930 NIKVIFKHND
+930 NVKVIFKHNE
-940 LPVVDLDSAIYTS
+940 LPVDNLDSAIYTS

-978 LASSNIHESSDT
+978 FASSNTHESSDT
-990 IVSLMD
+990 VVSLME

-1016 DCKGISDENIVRNLF
+1016 DCKNITDQNVVRTLF
-1031 WKNKIKM
+1031 VENKIKM
-1038 TIKNVKHY
+1038 TFENVKHY
-1046 CSCIGTWKIDSSL
+1046 CSCIGSWNIDNTL
-1059 VVFMNLNEE
+1059 VDFMNLNEE
-1068 KTMEEF
+1068 KSMEEF
-1074 TKLVQSNDEHETELL
+1074 TKLVQSNDEHEIELL
-1089 ASVVKSD
+1089 TSVVKSD

-1107 NNHWLIDAWS
+1107 NNHWLIDVWS

>member
-1 MIGYLYGHKKYIQIT
+1 MKN
-16 SYQILSRYTETST
+16 
-29 DGIWQRKEKL
+29 
-39 GEKYEENII
+39 NII
-48 FALFSAFMVIAIAV
+48 FALCTAFMLIAIAV
-62 GFYMHW
+62 GFYMQW
-68 NLTAIAI
+68 NPIVIAI
-75 LLGILFVGTICY
+75 LLGMLFVGTICY
-87 LIGICQHLIMSI
+87 LIGICRHLIMSRVI
-99 VVSCKEK
+99 SCKEK

-112 KYIRRIAVNCGRKV
+112 KYIRKIAVNCSRKV

-205 EVNMSESDSTPKS
+205 EVNMSESTPKS
-218 NEDSFEEQL
+218 KEDSFEEQL

-250 RIERTSRK
+250 RIERISKK
-258 KRIFVVVC
+258 KRILMALG

-272 ANLCLFCQEQVTKY
+272 ANLFLFCQEQVTKY
-286 FLIPT
+286 FLIPP
-291 EVLKS
+291 EVLKY
-296 SFLFGLSICVFILG
+296 SFLFGISISVFVFG

-360 EKKYNIVIFED
+360 EKKYNVVIFED

-396 IGRRIIFLYA
+396 IGRRIVFLYA

-449 IPEAEVRSSFITDIS
+449 IPEAEVSSSFITDIS
-464 VFVND
+464 AFVND

-503 NLFPTDFSLL
+503 NLYPTDFSLL
-513 HQNKGVVYQTFFS
+513 HQNKGVVYETFMS
-526 APKIRNEI
+526 AGILKDEIKI
-534 REDDSD
+534 DDWK
-540 RLKEIDSEIQA
+540 RLEEIDLEIQA
-551 ISEETLRSIEEL
+551 ISEESLRSIEEL

-568 GKLLKLWPG
+568 GKILKLLPG
-577 DDWEIYCDG
+577 LGWEIYCDDN
-586 GKKQISSLFSEE
+586 KTDISSLFSEE
-598 NILHILDG
+598 NIQHILKG
-606 NIYFENKYY
+606 KIYFRDSRY
-615 RYQTRHL
+615 RSSFIQPKV
-622 NADEIKSSLGE
+622 DEIKSSLGE
-633 SYKYRIRKK
+633 SYNYSKRKEL
-642 IIQSVADD
+642 IQSIADD
-650 KIKTLRDKR
+650 KIEYLREER
-659 KVLMDDIAAI
+659 KIFVDDISAME
-669 DKYTLSV
+669 KYTLV
-676 IAKTERDIFEHVEI
+676 DIAKLGRNIFEHVNTT
-690 PKGEEEKYKVLKY
+690 KGQEKKYEVLKY
-703 FLEKGYIDEEYF
+703 LLEKGYIDEKYF

-725 LTPSD
+725 LTPFD
-730 QEFLLSIKFNTPKEF
+730 QEFLLSIKFNAPKEF

-760 AVDYDHK
+760 IVDYDHK

-774 LEYCLLH
+774 LEFCLLH
-781 EDEYEEECDAILKQ
+781 EDEYEYEIKCDAILKQ
-795 MIVHEQYIDLLY
+795 MVVHEQYIDLLY
-807 QFMQEGN
+807 KFMQEGD

-822 LAHIDKNVWKS
+822 LVHIDKNVWKS
-833 LDMDKKHTNKDKDR
+833 LDMDMKHTNKDKDM
-847 VISTLFKYADIND
+847 VISTMFRYADIND
-860 IRAINTSYPFNTYIN
+860 IRTVNISYPFNTYIN
-875 DNNNYSDLFEDIDQV
+875 DNNNYSELFEDIEQASV
-890 RAREL
+890 QKL
-895 LDLLNLNVQSLIDD
+895 LYMLDLNVQSLKDD
-909 SNAADTY
+909 SNGTDTY
-916 SYIYENNMYALTLD
+916 SYIYKNNMYALTLD
-930 NIKVIFKHND
+930 NIKVIFKHNE
-940 LPVVDLDSAIYTS
+940 LPVDNLDSAIYTS
-953 IEETELNELQDY
+953 IEETELNELQGY
-965 VLLELPAFVENLM
+965 VHQELPTFVENLM
-978 LASSNIHESSDT
+978 FAPSNTNESSDS

-996 EDIQTSDIIKLIKHN
+996 EDFQASDIIKLINHN
-1011 DTLWD
+1011 ITLWD
-1016 DCKGISDENIVRNLF
+1016 DCKSIMDESIVSTLF
-1031 WKNKIKM
+1031 VKNKIKM
-1038 TIKNVKHY
+1038 TFENVKHY
-1046 CSCIGTWKIDSSL
+1046 CSCIGSWNIDDTL
-1059 VVFMNLNEE
+1059 LTFMNSNKE
-1068 KTMEEF
+1068 KSMEEF
-1074 TKLVQSNDEHETELL
+1074 TKLVESNDEHEIELL
-1089 ASVVKSD
+1089 SSVVESD
-1096 NINDNIAFSIF
+1096 GIKDKIAFSVF
-1107 NNHWLIDAWS
+1107 NNRFLIDIWC
-1117 KELSQL
+1117 KDLSQL

-1131 VDEGIITVSPS
+1131 VDEGIISISPS
-1142 IYQDII
+1142 TYQDII
-1148 KGNPKLSKYLL
+1148 TGHPLLSKYLL
-1159 CKDPDKIISEWDE
+1159 CKNPDNIISEWDE

-1181 EILSWVEYKKY
+1181 EMLSWIEYKKY
-1192 HSFILDK
+1192 HNFILNK
-1199 IETESV
+1199 IELESI
-1205 TPIIANALLAYFSK
+1205 TPDIADALLSYFVN

-1226 SLYKEA
+1226 PLYTEA

-1238 PALKILASTCCIAK
+1238 LALKVFANTCCIEK

-1275 KQGEVYSISKQ
+1275 TQGEVYSISKQ
-1286 VEGAQDFMEAL
+1286 VEGAQHFMDAL
-1297 HQSKYIGQVK
+1297 YQFKYIGKVR
-1307 EKGDYL
+1307 EKGDCL

-1318 KRKPK
+1318 KRNSK

>member
-1 MIGYLYGHKKYIQIT
+1 MKA
-16 SYQILSRYTETST
+16 
-29 DGIWQRKEKL
+29 
-39 GEKYEENII
+39 NII
-48 FALFSAFMVIAIAV
+48 FTLLTAFMLIAIAV
-62 GFYMHW
+62 GFYIKW
-68 NLTAIAI
+68 DSTAIAI
-75 LLGILFVGTICY
+75 LFGLSFVGIICN
-87 LIGICQHLIMSI
+87 LISYCKKLILPFGRY
-99 VVSCKEK
+99 CKAK
-106 IHKAYR
+106 IHKSYR
-112 KYIRRIAVNCGRKV
+112 IIIRRLAVNCNRKI
-126 NRWKLEDTGENHIS
+126 NRWKLEETDERQIS

-146 DFKRHKEYIIR
+146 DFNRHKEYIIR

-205 EVNMSESDSTPKS
+205 EVNLSDGDNTVKGK
-218 NEDSFEEQL
+218 EDGFEEQL

-321 IKKISIKNLTLDKA
+321 VKKISIKNLSLDKA

-360 EKKYNIVIFED
+360 EKKYNVVIFED

-438 DLFRRKIANLH
+438 DLFRRKIMGLH
-449 IPEAEVRSSFITDIS
+449 IPKAEVSSSFITDIS
-464 VFVND
+464 AFVND

-490 LNKEKLLAMILYK
+490 LKKEKLLAMILYK
-503 NLFPTDFSLL
+503 NLYPTDFSLL
-513 HQNKGVVYQTFFS
+513 HQNKGVVYNTFMS
-526 APKIRNEI
+526 A
-534 REDDSD
+534 
-540 RLKEIDSEIQA
+540 
-551 ISEETLRSIEEL
+551 ETLRDEILEDDRTRINKLNSDIQNINEECL
-563 RAVIV
+563 RNLNELYAVII
-568 GKLLKLWPG
+568 GKFITLYPDGGWYL
-577 DDWEIYCDG
+577 YCDN
-586 GKKQISSLFSEE
+586 KRKDISEFYSDE
-598 NILHILDG
+598 NILKILNGQVGFSENRYGPRFFSKEDIKNVLG
-606 NIYFENKYY
+606 NSFDYEK
-615 RYQTRHL
+615 
-622 NADEIKSSLGE
+622 
-633 SYKYRIRKK
+633 RKK
-642 IIQSVADD
+642 RIHSIADD

-659 KVLMDDIAAI
+659 KALMDDIAVI
-669 DKYTLSV
+669 EKYTLSD
-676 IAKTERDIFEHVEI
+676 IAKSDRNIFEHVDI
-690 PKGEEEKYKVLKY
+690 PKGQEEKYKVLKY
-703 FLEKGYIDEEYF
+703 LLQKGYIDEEYF

-730 QEFLLSIKFNTPKEF
+730 QEFLLSIKFNAPKEF

-760 AVDYDHK
+760 VVDYDHK

-795 MIVHEQYIDLLY
+795 MVVHEQYVDLLY
-807 QFMQEGN
+807 QFMHESN

-822 LAHIDKNVWKS
+822 LVHIDNVWKS
-833 LDMDKKHTNKDKDR
+833 LDKDINHITKDKDK
-847 VISTLFKYADIND
+847 VISMMFKYADIND
-860 IRAINTSYPFNTYIN
+860 IRTANTSYPFNTYIN
-875 DNNNYSDLFEDIDQV
+875 DNNNYSELFENIDQ
-890 RAREL
+890 ARIRKL
-895 LDLLNLNVQSLIDD
+895 LDLLDLNVQSLKDD
-909 SNAADTY
+909 SNSTDTY

-930 NIKVIFKHND
+930 NIKVIFKHNE
-940 LPVVDLDSAIYTS
+940 LPVNNLNSAIYTS
-953 IEETELNELQDY
+953 IEETELNELQGY
-965 VLLELPAFVENLM
+965 VHQELPTFVDNLM
-978 LASSNIHESSDT
+978 LTSSNTHESSGT

-996 EDIQTSDIIKLIKHN
+996 EDIKVDDIIKLIKHN
-1011 DTLWD
+1011 NTLWD
-1016 DCKGISDENIVRNLF
+1016 DCKDITDKDVVSTLF
-1031 WKNKIKM
+1031 VENKIKM
-1038 TIKNVKHY
+1038 TFENVKHY
-1046 CSCIGTWKIDSSL
+1046 CSCIGSWNIDNIL
-1059 VVFMNLNEE
+1059 TAFMNRNEE
-1068 KTMEEF
+1068 KSMEEF
-1074 TKLVQSNDEHETELL
+1074 TKLVESNDEHEKELL
-1089 ASVVKSD
+1089 SSVVESD
-1096 NINDNIAFSIF
+1096 GINDKIAFSIF
-1107 NNHWLIDAWS
+1107 NNRILIDIWC
-1117 KELSQL
+1117 KDLSQL
-1123 NETRVRYV
+1123 NVKRIRYV
-1131 VDEGIITVSPS
+1131 VDEGIISIYPS
-1142 IYQDII
+1142 TYQDII
-1148 KGNPKLSKYLL
+1148 TEHPLLSKYLL
-1159 CKDPDKIISEWDE
+1159 CKNPDNIISEWDE
-1172 FAFSITTVV
+1172 FAFSITDVV
-1181 EILSWVEYKKY
+1181 EMLSWIEYKKY
-1192 HSFILDK
+1192 HNFILNK
-1199 IETESV
+1199 IELESI
-1205 TPIIANALLAYFSK
+1205 TPTIANALLSYFCK
-1219 SDSEFNL
+1219 SYSEFNL
-1226 SLYKEA
+1226 SLYTEA
-1232 MEKSDN
+1232 MEKSSN
-1238 PALKILASTCCIAK
+1238 PVLKVLASTCCIAK
-1252 RLIAMNEL
+1252 RIIAVNEL
-1260 AGIFAKTKGIFEGLE
+1260 PNIFAKTKGIFEGLE

-1286 VEGAQDFMEAL
+1286 VKGAQNFMNVL
-1297 HQSKYIGQVK
+1297 HQFRYIGQVK